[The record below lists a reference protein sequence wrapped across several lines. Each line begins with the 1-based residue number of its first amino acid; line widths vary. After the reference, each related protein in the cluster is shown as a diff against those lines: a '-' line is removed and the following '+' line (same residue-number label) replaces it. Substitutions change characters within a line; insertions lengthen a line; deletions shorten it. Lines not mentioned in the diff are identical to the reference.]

1 MKKLLWVLILLL
13 LPLTALAEDAESRR
27 DGAFFYQIADGEAI
41 LTGCDWDAMQA
52 DSLYM
57 FAEPPVSLEIPATLG
72 GYPVTSIGGGVF
84 CSLDGCPVDAPF
96 EVVLPEGLRTLDA
109 YTFTECFYATKITLP
124 ASLEI
129 IPEGCFDRVPA
140 EIDFPNGNPRY
151 SCENGFLINNTTQT
165 LLYTAP
171 SSHGIALPAV
181 RRLGDWS
188 LSNYYLWYDDY
199 DPVLPDTLESVGSY
213 VFYDCGVTRV
223 TFPDGITELSPFTFS
238 CTALQEVHLP
248 ASLREI
254 PDYCFWD
261 CHLTALTIPDGVTRI
276 GAHAVDWFTGEIIG
290 AVTLPASVEFVG
302 YRAFPDEC
310 DVTAL
315 NPQVHFETATEYA
328 ERIPEYD
335 WYGDEAAD
343 VLYSD
348 GLFDY
353 ELSSRGAV
361 LLDCSRFLN
370 QPEVPD
376 VLEIPAELGG
386 YPVTSIGG
394 WVFCSLDGCP
404 LDAPFEI
411 VLPEGLRALD
421 ADTFSDCFYAANV
434 TLPASLEIIPEGCF
448 GRIPAE
454 IDFPNGNPRYSCENG
469 FLIDNTTQ
477 TLLYT
482 APSSHGTALPAVRR
496 LGDWS
501 LANWLW
507 YDDDDPVLPDTLES
521 VGSHIFYDCC
531 VTRVTFP
538 DGVTELSPYTFHS
551 TDLQEVHLPASLRE
565 IPDFCFWNCQLTAL
579 TIPDGVTHIGAQ
591 AFNGFTGEIIQAVTL
606 PASVEFVGYRAF
618 PDECDVTALNP
629 QVHFETATEYA
640 ERIPEYDWYGDE
652 AADVLYS
659 DGLFDYELSSR
670 GAVLLDCSRF
680 FNQPEVPDVLEIPS
694 ELGGTP
700 VVAIAANALNTS
712 ESCADS
718 LLFGIVLP
726 EGVQRVEADAFQ
738 CCHAATQISFPSTLT
753 MLAEGSF
760 FHVYAE
766 IDFPNGNP
774 RYSCENGFLIDRD
787 TQTLLYAAPS
797 SQGQPIPAVRRL
809 GDSALDNWKPAGNEI
824 RLPDTLESIGP
835 YALDG
840 QYTGDFSPLAALIL
854 PDGVRELSDCSIYGC
869 WEIQL
874 LRFPATLTEIPAY
887 CVANC
892 GLGAVEIP
900 EGVTRIGEFAF
911 YYYDWEQTELSAVT
925 LPASVEFV
933 GFRAFPDECEITA
946 LNPDTHFET
955 EEEINQRNPD
965 WAYRIP

>member
-13 LPLTALAEDAESRR
+13 LPLTVLAEDAESHR

-72 GYPVTSIGGGVF
+72 GYPVTSIGGWVF
-84 CSLDGCPVDAPF
+84 CSLDGSPVDAPF
-96 EVVLPEGLRTLDA
+96 EVVLPEGLRALDA
-109 YTFTECFYATKITLP
+109 DAFADCYYAAKVTLP
-124 ASLEI
+124 ATLEI
-129 IPEGCFDRVPA
+129 IPEDCFDRISA
-140 EIDFPNGNPRY
+140 EIEFPNGNPRY
-151 SCENGFLINNTTQT
+151 SCENGFLIDRDTQT

-171 SSHGIALPAV
+171 SSHGNPLPAV
-181 RRLGDWS
+181 RRLGDCS
-188 LSNYYLWYDDY
+188 LMNWLWDDDD

-213 VFYDCGVTRV
+213 IFYDCGVTRV
-223 TFPDGITELSPFTFS
+223 TFPDGITELSPYTFY
-238 CTALQEVHLP
+238 CTDLQEVHLP

-254 PDYCFWD
+254 PDYCFWN
-261 CHLTALTIPDGVTRI
+261 CQLIALTIPDGVTRI

-361 LLDCSRFLN
+361 LLDCSRFL
-370 QPEVPD
+370 
-376 VLEIPAELGG
+376 
-386 YPVTSIGG
+386 
-394 WVFCSLDGCP
+394 
-404 LDAPFEI
+404 
-411 VLPEGLRALD
+411 
-421 ADTFSDCFYAANV
+421 
-434 TLPASLEIIPEGCF
+434 
-448 GRIPAE
+448 
-454 IDFPNGNPRYSCENG
+454 
-469 FLIDNTTQ
+469 
-477 TLLYT
+477 
-482 APSSHGTALPAVRR
+482 
-496 LGDWS
+496 
-501 LANWLW
+501 
-507 YDDDDPVLPDTLES
+507 
-521 VGSHIFYDCC
+521 
-531 VTRVTFP
+531 
-538 DGVTELSPYTFHS
+538 
-551 TDLQEVHLPASLRE
+551 
-565 IPDFCFWNCQLTAL
+565 
-579 TIPDGVTHIGAQ
+579 
-591 AFNGFTGEIIQAVTL
+591 
-606 PASVEFVGYRAF
+606 
-618 PDECDVTALNP
+618 
-629 QVHFETATEYA
+629 
-640 ERIPEYDWYGDE
+640 
-652 AADVLYS
+652 
-659 DGLFDYELSSR
+659 
-670 GAVLLDCSRF
+670 
-680 FNQPEVPDVLEIPS
+680 NQPEVPDVLEIPS

-887 CVANC
+887 CVANT

-911 YYYDWEQTELSAVT
+911 YYYDAAQTELSAVT
-925 LPASVEFV
+925 LPASVTFV
-933 GFRAFPDECEITA
+933 GYRAFPDGCEITA

>member
-57 FAEPPVSLEIPATLG
+57 FAEPPVSLEIPTTLG
-72 GYPVTSIGGGVF
+72 GYPVTSIGGWVF

-96 EVVLPEGLRTLDA
+96 EVVLPEGLRALDA
-109 YTFTECFYATKITLP
+109 DTFADCFYAANVTLP
-124 ASLEI
+124 ATLEI
-129 IPEGCFDRVPA
+129 IPEDCFDRISA
-140 EIDFPNGNPRY
+140 EIEFPNGNPRY
-151 SCENGFLINNTTQT
+151 SCENGFLIDRDTQT

-171 SSHGIALPAV
+171 SSHGNPLPAV
-181 RRLGDWS
+181 RRLGDCS
-188 LSNYYLWYDDY
+188 LMNWLWDDDD

-213 VFYDCGVTRV
+213 IFYDCGVTRV
-223 TFPDGITELSPFTFS
+223 TFPDGITELSPYTFY
-238 CTALQEVHLP
+238 CTDLQEVHLP

-254 PDYCFWD
+254 PDYCFWN
-261 CHLTALTIPDGVTRI
+261 CQLIALTIPDGVTRI

-315 NPQVHFETATEYA
+315 NPQVHFETAAEYA

-343 VLYSD
+343 ALYSD

-361 LLDCSRFLN
+361 LLGCSRFLN

-376 VLEIPAELGG
+376 VLEIPATLCG
-386 YPVTSIGG
+386 YPVVGLGAYALCTYDFAGGRDFSI
-394 WVFCSLDGCP
+394 
-404 LDAPFEI
+404 I
-411 VLPEGLRALD
+411 V
-421 ADTFSDCFYAANV
+421 
-434 TLPASLEIIPEGCF
+434 
-448 GRIPAE
+448 
-454 IDFPNGNPRYSCENG
+454 
-469 FLIDNTTQ
+469 
-477 TLLYT
+477 
-482 APSSHGTALPAVRR
+482 
-496 LGDWS
+496 
-501 LANWLW
+501 
-507 YDDDDPVLPDTLES
+507 
-521 VGSHIFYDCC
+521 
-531 VTRVTFP
+531 
-538 DGVTELSPYTFHS
+538 
-551 TDLQEVHLPASLRE
+551 
-565 IPDFCFWNCQLTAL
+565 
-579 TIPDGVTHIGAQ
+579 
-591 AFNGFTGEIIQAVTL
+591 
-606 PASVEFVGYRAF
+606 
-618 PDECDVTALNP
+618 
-629 QVHFETATEYA
+629 
-640 ERIPEYDWYGDE
+640 
-652 AADVLYS
+652 
-659 DGLFDYELSSR
+659 
-670 GAVLLDCSRF
+670 
-680 FNQPEVPDVLEIPS
+680 
-694 ELGGTP
+694 
-700 VVAIAANALNTS
+700 
-712 ESCADS
+712 
-718 LLFGIVLP
+718 P
-726 EGVQRVEADAFQ
+726 EGVRFMTSDAFL
-738 CCHAATQISFPSTLT
+738 CCHAATRISFPSTLDD
-753 MLAEGSF
+753 LPESSF
-760 FHVYAE
+760 YHVSAE

>member
-13 LPLTALAEDAESRR
+13 LPLTALAEDAESHR
-27 DGAFFYQIADGEAI
+27 DGAFFYQIADGEAV

-57 FAEPPVSLEIPATLG
+57 FAEPQVSLEIPATLG
-72 GYPVTSIGGGVF
+72 GYPVTSIGGWVF

-96 EVVLPEGLRTLDA
+96 EVVLPEGLRALDA
-109 YTFTECFYATKITLP
+109 DTFSDCFYAANVTLP

-129 IPEGCFDRVPA
+129 IPEDCFDRISA

-151 SCENGFLINNTTQT
+151 SCENGFLIDNTTQT

-171 SSHGIALPAV
+171 SSHGNPLPAV
-181 RRLGDWS
+181 RRLGDCS
-188 LSNYYLWYDDY
+188 LMNWLWDDDD

-213 VFYDCGVTRV
+213 IFYDCGVTRV
-223 TFPDGITELSPFTFS
+223 TFPDGITELSPYTFY
-238 CTALQEVHLP
+238 CTDLQEVHLP

-254 PDYCFWD
+254 PDYCFWN
-261 CHLTALTIPDGVTRI
+261 CQLIALTIPDGVTRI

-302 YRAFPDEC
+302 YCAFPDEC
-310 DVTAL
+310 DVTVL

-343 VLYSD
+343 ALYSD

-361 LLDCSRFLN
+361 LTDCDWDAMQADSLYMF
-370 QPEVPD
+370 
-376 VLEIPAELGG
+376 AEP
-386 YPVTSIGG
+386 PVS
-394 WVFCSLDGCP
+394 
-404 LDAPFEI
+404 
-411 VLPEGLRALD
+411 
-421 ADTFSDCFYAANV
+421 
-434 TLPASLEIIPEGCF
+434 
-448 GRIPAE
+448 
-454 IDFPNGNPRYSCENG
+454 
-469 FLIDNTTQ
+469 
-477 TLLYT
+477 
-482 APSSHGTALPAVRR
+482 
-496 LGDWS
+496 
-501 LANWLW
+501 
-507 YDDDDPVLPDTLES
+507 
-521 VGSHIFYDCC
+521 
-531 VTRVTFP
+531 
-538 DGVTELSPYTFHS
+538 
-551 TDLQEVHLPASLRE
+551 
-565 IPDFCFWNCQLTAL
+565 
-579 TIPDGVTHIGAQ
+579 
-591 AFNGFTGEIIQAVTL
+591 
-606 PASVEFVGYRAF
+606 
-618 PDECDVTALNP
+618 
-629 QVHFETATEYA
+629 
-640 ERIPEYDWYGDE
+640 
-652 AADVLYS
+652 
-659 DGLFDYELSSR
+659 
-670 GAVLLDCSRF
+670 
-680 FNQPEVPDVLEIPS
+680 LEIPS

-726 EGVQRVEADAFQ
+726 EGVQRVEADAFL
-738 CCHAATQISFPSTLT
+738 CCHAATRISFPSTLDD
-753 MLAEGSF
+753 LPESSF
-760 FHVYAE
+760 YHVSAE

-774 RYSCENGFLIDRD
+774 RYSCENGFLIDHD

-946 LNPDTHFET
+946 LNPDAHFET

>member
-315 NPQVHFETATEYA
+315 NPQVHFETAAEYA

-343 VLYSD
+343 
-348 GLFDY
+348 
-353 ELSSRGAV
+353 A
-361 LLDCSRFLN
+361 
-370 QPEVPD
+370 
-376 VLEIPAELGG
+376 
-386 YPVTSIGG
+386 
-394 WVFCSLDGCP
+394 
-404 LDAPFEI
+404 
-411 VLPEGLRALD
+411 
-421 ADTFSDCFYAANV
+421 
-434 TLPASLEIIPEGCF
+434 
-448 GRIPAE
+448 
-454 IDFPNGNPRYSCENG
+454 
-469 FLIDNTTQ
+469 
-477 TLLYT
+477 
-482 APSSHGTALPAVRR
+482 
-496 LGDWS
+496 
-501 LANWLW
+501 
-507 YDDDDPVLPDTLES
+507 
-521 VGSHIFYDCC
+521 
-531 VTRVTFP
+531 
-538 DGVTELSPYTFHS
+538 
-551 TDLQEVHLPASLRE
+551 
-565 IPDFCFWNCQLTAL
+565 
-579 TIPDGVTHIGAQ
+579 
-591 AFNGFTGEIIQAVTL
+591 
-606 PASVEFVGYRAF
+606 
-618 PDECDVTALNP
+618 
-629 QVHFETATEYA
+629 
-640 ERIPEYDWYGDE
+640 
-652 AADVLYS
+652 LYS

-680 FNQPEVPDVLEIPS
+680 FNQPEVPDVLEIPAK
-694 ELGGTP
+694 LGGYP
-700 VVAIAANALNTS
+700 VVGLGAYALCTYDF
-712 ESCADS
+712 ADVRDFS
-718 LLFGIVLP
+718 IIVP
-726 EGVQRVEADAFQ
+726 EGVRFMTSDAFL
-738 CCHAATQISFPSTLT
+738 CCHDATRISFPSTLDD
-753 MLAEGSF
+753 LPEGSF
-760 FHVYAE
+760 YHVSAE

>member
-27 DGAFFYQIADGEAI
+27 DGAFFYQIADGEAV

-72 GYPVTSIGGGVF
+72 GYPVTAIGGWLF
-84 CSLDGCPVDAPF
+84 SSLDVCPVDVPF
-96 EVVLPEGLRTLDA
+96 EVVLPEGLRALDA
-109 YTFTECFYATKITLP
+109 DTFAECFYAVKVTLP
-124 ASLEI
+124 ATLEI
-129 IPEGCFDRVPA
+129 IPEGCFNLIEA
-140 EIDFPNGNPRY
+140 EIDFPNSNPRY
-151 SCENGFLINNTTQT
+151 SCENGFLIDRDTQT

-171 SSHGIALPAV
+171 SSHGNPLPAV
-181 RRLGDWS
+181 RRLGDCS
-188 LSNYYLWYDDY
+188 LMNWLWDDDD

-213 VFYDCGVTRV
+213 IFYDCGVTRV
-223 TFPDGITELSPFTFS
+223 TFPDGITELSPYTFY
-238 CTALQEVHLP
+238 CTDLQEVHLP

-254 PDYCFWD
+254 PDYCFWN
-261 CHLTALTIPDGVTRI
+261 CQLTALTIPDGVTRI

-315 NPQVHFETATEYA
+315 NPQVHFETAAEYA

-335 WYGDEAAD
+335 WYGGEAAD

-361 LLDCSRFLN
+361 LLGCSRFLN

-376 VLEIPAELGG
+376 VLEIPA
-386 YPVTSIGG
+386 
-394 WVFCSLDGCP
+394 
-404 LDAPFEI
+404 
-411 VLPEGLRALD
+411 
-421 ADTFSDCFYAANV
+421 
-434 TLPASLEIIPEGCF
+434 
-448 GRIPAE
+448 
-454 IDFPNGNPRYSCENG
+454 
-469 FLIDNTTQ
+469 
-477 TLLYT
+477 
-482 APSSHGTALPAVRR
+482 
-496 LGDWS
+496 
-501 LANWLW
+501 
-507 YDDDDPVLPDTLES
+507 
-521 VGSHIFYDCC
+521 
-531 VTRVTFP
+531 
-538 DGVTELSPYTFHS
+538 
-551 TDLQEVHLPASLRE
+551 
-565 IPDFCFWNCQLTAL
+565 
-579 TIPDGVTHIGAQ
+579 
-591 AFNGFTGEIIQAVTL
+591 
-606 PASVEFVGYRAF
+606 
-618 PDECDVTALNP
+618 
-629 QVHFETATEYA
+629 
-640 ERIPEYDWYGDE
+640 
-652 AADVLYS
+652 
-659 DGLFDYELSSR
+659 
-670 GAVLLDCSRF
+670 
-680 FNQPEVPDVLEIPS
+680 

>member
-13 LPLTALAEDAESRR
+13 LPLTVLAEDAESRR

-57 FAEPPVSLEIPATLG
+57 FAEPSVSLEIPATLG
-72 GYPVTSIGGGVF
+72 GYPVTSIGGWVF
-84 CSLDGCPVDAPF
+84 CSLDGSPVDAPF
-96 EVVLPEGLRTLDA
+96 EVVLPEGLRALDA
-109 YTFTECFYATKITLP
+109 DAFADCYYAAKVTLP
-124 ASLEI
+124 ATLEI
-129 IPEGCFDRVPA
+129 IPEDCFDRISA

-151 SCENGFLINNTTQT
+151 SCENGFLIDNTTQT

-171 SSHGIALPAV
+171 SSHGNPLPAV
-181 RRLGDWS
+181 RRLGDCS
-188 LSNYYLWYDDY
+188 LMNWLWDDDD

-213 VFYDCGVTRV
+213 IFYDCGVTRV
-223 TFPDGITELSPFTFS
+223 TFPDGITELSPYTFY
-238 CTALQEVHLP
+238 CTDLQEVHLP

-254 PDYCFWD
+254 PDYCFWN
-261 CHLTALTIPDGVTRI
+261 CQLIALTIPDGVTRI

-335 WYGDEAAD
+335 WYGGEAAD

-348 GLFDY
+348 GLFDC

-361 LLDCSRFLN
+361 LLGCSRFLN

-376 VLEIPAELGG
+376 VLEIPA
-386 YPVTSIGG
+386 
-394 WVFCSLDGCP
+394 
-404 LDAPFEI
+404 
-411 VLPEGLRALD
+411 
-421 ADTFSDCFYAANV
+421 
-434 TLPASLEIIPEGCF
+434 
-448 GRIPAE
+448 
-454 IDFPNGNPRYSCENG
+454 
-469 FLIDNTTQ
+469 
-477 TLLYT
+477 
-482 APSSHGTALPAVRR
+482 
-496 LGDWS
+496 
-501 LANWLW
+501 
-507 YDDDDPVLPDTLES
+507 
-521 VGSHIFYDCC
+521 
-531 VTRVTFP
+531 
-538 DGVTELSPYTFHS
+538 
-551 TDLQEVHLPASLRE
+551 
-565 IPDFCFWNCQLTAL
+565 
-579 TIPDGVTHIGAQ
+579 
-591 AFNGFTGEIIQAVTL
+591 
-606 PASVEFVGYRAF
+606 
-618 PDECDVTALNP
+618 
-629 QVHFETATEYA
+629 
-640 ERIPEYDWYGDE
+640 
-652 AADVLYS
+652 
-659 DGLFDYELSSR
+659 
-670 GAVLLDCSRF
+670 
-680 FNQPEVPDVLEIPS
+680 

-726 EGVQRVEADAFQ
+726 EGVQRVEAGAFQ

-946 LNPDTHFET
+946 LTPDTHFET

>member
-72 GYPVTSIGGGVF
+72 GYPVTSIGGWVF

-96 EVVLPEGLRTLDA
+96 EVVLPEGLRALDA
-109 YTFTECFYATKITLP
+109 DTFADCFYAANVTLP
-124 ASLEI
+124 ATLEI
-129 IPEGCFDRVPA
+129 IPEDCFDRISA
-140 EIDFPNGNPRY
+140 EIEFPNGNPRY
-151 SCENGFLINNTTQT
+151 SCENGFLIDNTTQT

-171 SSHGIALPAV
+171 SSHGNPLPAV
-181 RRLGDWS
+181 RRLGDCS
-188 LSNYYLWYDDY
+188 LANWLWDDDD

-213 VFYDCGVTRV
+213 IFYDCGVTRV
-223 TFPDGITELSPFTFS
+223 TFPDGITELSPYTFY
-238 CTALQEVHLP
+238 CTDLQEVHLP

-254 PDYCFWD
+254 PDYCFWN
-261 CHLTALTIPDGVTRI
+261 CQLIALTIPDGVTRI

-335 WYGDEAAD
+335 WYGGEAAD

-361 LLDCSRFLN
+361 LLGCSRFLN

-386 YPVTSIGG
+386 YPVVGLGAYALCTYDFAGGRDFSI
-394 WVFCSLDGCP
+394 
-404 LDAPFEI
+404 I
-411 VLPEGLRALD
+411 V
-421 ADTFSDCFYAANV
+421 
-434 TLPASLEIIPEGCF
+434 
-448 GRIPAE
+448 
-454 IDFPNGNPRYSCENG
+454 
-469 FLIDNTTQ
+469 
-477 TLLYT
+477 
-482 APSSHGTALPAVRR
+482 
-496 LGDWS
+496 
-501 LANWLW
+501 
-507 YDDDDPVLPDTLES
+507 
-521 VGSHIFYDCC
+521 
-531 VTRVTFP
+531 
-538 DGVTELSPYTFHS
+538 
-551 TDLQEVHLPASLRE
+551 
-565 IPDFCFWNCQLTAL
+565 
-579 TIPDGVTHIGAQ
+579 
-591 AFNGFTGEIIQAVTL
+591 
-606 PASVEFVGYRAF
+606 
-618 PDECDVTALNP
+618 
-629 QVHFETATEYA
+629 
-640 ERIPEYDWYGDE
+640 
-652 AADVLYS
+652 
-659 DGLFDYELSSR
+659 
-670 GAVLLDCSRF
+670 
-680 FNQPEVPDVLEIPS
+680 
-694 ELGGTP
+694 
-700 VVAIAANALNTS
+700 
-712 ESCADS
+712 
-718 LLFGIVLP
+718 P
-726 EGVQRVEADAFQ
+726 EGVRFMTSDAFL
-738 CCHAATQISFPSTLT
+738 CCHAATRISFPSTLDD
-753 MLAEGSF
+753 LPESSF
-760 FHVYAE
+760 YHVSAE

-824 RLPDTLESIGP
+824 RLPDTLESIVP

>member
-27 DGAFFYQIADGEAI
+27 DGAFFYQIADGEAV

-72 GYPVTSIGGGVF
+72 GYPVTAIGGWLF
-84 CSLDGCPVDAPF
+84 SSLDVCPVDVPF
-96 EVVLPEGLRTLDA
+96 EVVLPEGLRALDA
-109 YTFTECFYATKITLP
+109 DTFAECFYAVKVTLP
-124 ASLEI
+124 ATLEI
-129 IPEGCFDRVPA
+129 IPEGCFNLIEA
-140 EIDFPNGNPRY
+140 EIDFPNSNPRY
-151 SCENGFLINNTTQT
+151 SCENGFLIDRDTQT

-171 SSHGIALPAV
+171 SSHGNPLPAV
-181 RRLGDWS
+181 RRLGDCS
-188 LSNYYLWYDDY
+188 LMNWLWDDDD

-213 VFYDCGVTRV
+213 IFYDCGVTRV
-223 TFPDGITELSPFTFS
+223 TFPDGITELSPYTFY
-238 CTALQEVHLP
+238 CTDLQEVHLP

-254 PDYCFWD
+254 PDYCFWN
-261 CHLTALTIPDGVTRI
+261 CQLTALTIPDGVTRI

-343 VLYSD
+343 ALYSD

-361 LLDCSRFLN
+361 LLGCSRFLN

-376 VLEIPAELGG
+376 VLEIPATLGG
-386 YPVTSIGG
+386 YPVVGLGAYALCTYDFAGGRDFSI
-394 WVFCSLDGCP
+394 
-404 LDAPFEI
+404 I
-411 VLPEGLRALD
+411 V
-421 ADTFSDCFYAANV
+421 
-434 TLPASLEIIPEGCF
+434 
-448 GRIPAE
+448 
-454 IDFPNGNPRYSCENG
+454 
-469 FLIDNTTQ
+469 
-477 TLLYT
+477 
-482 APSSHGTALPAVRR
+482 
-496 LGDWS
+496 
-501 LANWLW
+501 
-507 YDDDDPVLPDTLES
+507 
-521 VGSHIFYDCC
+521 
-531 VTRVTFP
+531 
-538 DGVTELSPYTFHS
+538 
-551 TDLQEVHLPASLRE
+551 
-565 IPDFCFWNCQLTAL
+565 
-579 TIPDGVTHIGAQ
+579 
-591 AFNGFTGEIIQAVTL
+591 
-606 PASVEFVGYRAF
+606 
-618 PDECDVTALNP
+618 
-629 QVHFETATEYA
+629 
-640 ERIPEYDWYGDE
+640 
-652 AADVLYS
+652 
-659 DGLFDYELSSR
+659 
-670 GAVLLDCSRF
+670 
-680 FNQPEVPDVLEIPS
+680 
-694 ELGGTP
+694 
-700 VVAIAANALNTS
+700 
-712 ESCADS
+712 
-718 LLFGIVLP
+718 P
-726 EGVQRVEADAFQ
+726 EGVRFMTSDAFL
-738 CCHAATQISFPSTLT
+738 CCHAATRISFPSTLDD
-753 MLAEGSF
+753 LPESSF
-760 FHVYAE
+760 YHVSAE

>member
-27 DGAFFYQIADGEAI
+27 DGAFFYQIADGEAV

-72 GYPVTSIGGGVF
+72 GYPVTAIGGWLF
-84 CSLDGCPVDAPF
+84 SSLDVCPVDVPF
-96 EVVLPEGLRTLDA
+96 EVVLPEGLRALDA
-109 YTFTECFYATKITLP
+109 DTFAECFYAVKVTLP
-124 ASLEI
+124 ATLEI
-129 IPEGCFDRVPA
+129 IPEGCFNLIEA
-140 EIDFPNGNPRY
+140 EIDFPNSNPRY
-151 SCENGFLINNTTQT
+151 SCENGFLIDRDTQT

-171 SSHGIALPAV
+171 SSHGNPLPAV
-181 RRLGDWS
+181 RRLGDCS
-188 LSNYYLWYDDY
+188 LMNWLWDDDD

-213 VFYDCGVTRV
+213 IFYDCGVTRV
-223 TFPDGITELSPFTFS
+223 TFPDGITELSPYTFY
-238 CTALQEVHLP
+238 CTDLQEVHLP

-254 PDYCFWD
+254 PDYCFWN
-261 CHLTALTIPDGVTRI
+261 CQLTALTIPDGVTRI

-315 NPQVHFETATEYA
+315 NPQVHFETAAEYA

-361 LLDCSRFLN
+361 LLGCSRFLN

-376 VLEIPAELGG
+376 VLEIPA
-386 YPVTSIGG
+386 
-394 WVFCSLDGCP
+394 
-404 LDAPFEI
+404 
-411 VLPEGLRALD
+411 
-421 ADTFSDCFYAANV
+421 
-434 TLPASLEIIPEGCF
+434 
-448 GRIPAE
+448 
-454 IDFPNGNPRYSCENG
+454 
-469 FLIDNTTQ
+469 
-477 TLLYT
+477 
-482 APSSHGTALPAVRR
+482 
-496 LGDWS
+496 
-501 LANWLW
+501 
-507 YDDDDPVLPDTLES
+507 
-521 VGSHIFYDCC
+521 
-531 VTRVTFP
+531 
-538 DGVTELSPYTFHS
+538 
-551 TDLQEVHLPASLRE
+551 
-565 IPDFCFWNCQLTAL
+565 
-579 TIPDGVTHIGAQ
+579 
-591 AFNGFTGEIIQAVTL
+591 
-606 PASVEFVGYRAF
+606 
-618 PDECDVTALNP
+618 
-629 QVHFETATEYA
+629 
-640 ERIPEYDWYGDE
+640 
-652 AADVLYS
+652 
-659 DGLFDYELSSR
+659 
-670 GAVLLDCSRF
+670 
-680 FNQPEVPDVLEIPS
+680 

-774 RYSCENGFLIDRD
+774 RYSCENAFLIDRD

>member
-13 LPLTALAEDAESRR
+13 LPLTAWAEDAEIHR

-57 FAEPPVSLEIPATLG
+57 FAEPPVSLEIPAT
-72 GYPVTSIGGGVF
+72 
-84 CSLDGCPVDAPF
+84 
-96 EVVLPEGLRTLDA
+96 
-109 YTFTECFYATKITLP
+109 
-124 ASLEI
+124 
-129 IPEGCFDRVPA
+129 
-140 EIDFPNGNPRY
+140 
-151 SCENGFLINNTTQT
+151 
-165 LLYTAP
+165 
-171 SSHGIALPAV
+171 
-181 RRLGDWS
+181 
-188 LSNYYLWYDDY
+188 
-199 DPVLPDTLESVGSY
+199 
-213 VFYDCGVTRV
+213 
-223 TFPDGITELSPFTFS
+223 
-238 CTALQEVHLP
+238 
-248 ASLREI
+248 
-254 PDYCFWD
+254 
-261 CHLTALTIPDGVTRI
+261 
-276 GAHAVDWFTGEIIG
+276 
-290 AVTLPASVEFVG
+290 
-302 YRAFPDEC
+302 
-310 DVTAL
+310 
-315 NPQVHFETATEYA
+315 
-328 ERIPEYD
+328 
-335 WYGDEAAD
+335 
-343 VLYSD
+343 
-348 GLFDY
+348 
-353 ELSSRGAV
+353 
-361 LLDCSRFLN
+361 
-370 QPEVPD
+370 
-376 VLEIPAELGG
+376 LGG

-531 VTRVTFP
+531 VTCVTFP

-680 FNQPEVPDVLEIPS
+680 LNQPEVPDVLEIPS

-726 EGVQRVEADAFQ
+726 EGVQRVEADAFL
-738 CCHAATQISFPSTLT
+738 CCHAATRISFPSTLDD
-753 MLAEGSF
+753 LPESSF
-760 FHVYAE
+760 YHVSAE

-809 GDSALDNWKPAGNEI
+809 GASALDNWKPAGNEI

>member
-13 LPLTALAEDAESRR
+13 LPLTALAEDAESHR
-27 DGAFFYQIADGEAI
+27 DGAFFYQIADGEAV

-72 GYPVTSIGGGVF
+72 GYPVTSIGGWVF

-151 SCENGFLINNTTQT
+151 SCENGFLIDNTTQT

-276 GAHAVDWFTGEIIG
+276 GAHAFYGFTGEIIG

-315 NPQVHFETATEYA
+315 NPQVHFETAAEYA
-328 ERIPEYD
+328 
-335 WYGDEAAD
+335 
-343 VLYSD
+343 LYSD

-376 VLEIPAELGG
+376 VLEIPSELGG
-386 YPVTSIGG
+386 YPVVGLGAYALCTYDFAGGRDFSI
-394 WVFCSLDGCP
+394 
-404 LDAPFEI
+404 I
-411 VLPEGLRALD
+411 V
-421 ADTFSDCFYAANV
+421 
-434 TLPASLEIIPEGCF
+434 
-448 GRIPAE
+448 
-454 IDFPNGNPRYSCENG
+454 
-469 FLIDNTTQ
+469 
-477 TLLYT
+477 
-482 APSSHGTALPAVRR
+482 
-496 LGDWS
+496 
-501 LANWLW
+501 
-507 YDDDDPVLPDTLES
+507 
-521 VGSHIFYDCC
+521 
-531 VTRVTFP
+531 
-538 DGVTELSPYTFHS
+538 
-551 TDLQEVHLPASLRE
+551 
-565 IPDFCFWNCQLTAL
+565 
-579 TIPDGVTHIGAQ
+579 
-591 AFNGFTGEIIQAVTL
+591 
-606 PASVEFVGYRAF
+606 
-618 PDECDVTALNP
+618 
-629 QVHFETATEYA
+629 
-640 ERIPEYDWYGDE
+640 
-652 AADVLYS
+652 
-659 DGLFDYELSSR
+659 
-670 GAVLLDCSRF
+670 
-680 FNQPEVPDVLEIPS
+680 
-694 ELGGTP
+694 
-700 VVAIAANALNTS
+700 
-712 ESCADS
+712 
-718 LLFGIVLP
+718 P
-726 EGVQRVEADAFQ
+726 EGVRFMTSDAFL
-738 CCHAATQISFPSTLT
+738 CCHAATRISFPSTLDD
-753 MLAEGSF
+753 LPESSF
-760 FHVYAE
+760 YHVSAE

>member
-57 FAEPPVSLEIPATLG
+57 FAEPSVSLEIPATLG
-72 GYPVTSIGGGVF
+72 GYPVTSIGGWVF

-96 EVVLPEGLRTLDA
+96 EVVLPEGLRALDA
-109 YTFTECFYATKITLP
+109 DAFADCYYAAKVTLP
-124 ASLEI
+124 ATLEI
-129 IPEGCFDRVPA
+129 IPEDCFDRISA

-151 SCENGFLINNTTQT
+151 SCENGFLIDNTTQT

-171 SSHGIALPAV
+171 SSHGNPLPAV
-181 RRLGDWS
+181 RRLGDCS
-188 LSNYYLWYDDY
+188 LMNWLWDDDD

-213 VFYDCGVTRV
+213 IFYDCGVTRV
-223 TFPDGITELSPFTFS
+223 TFPDGITELSPYTFY
-238 CTALQEVHLP
+238 CTDLQEVHLP

-254 PDYCFWD
+254 PDYCFWN
-261 CHLTALTIPDGVTRI
+261 CQLIALTIPDGVTRI

-335 WYGDEAAD
+335 WYGGEAAD

-361 LLDCSRFLN
+361 LLGCSRFLN

-386 YPVTSIGG
+386 YPVVGLGAYALCTYDFAGGRDFSI
-394 WVFCSLDGCP
+394 
-404 LDAPFEI
+404 I
-411 VLPEGLRALD
+411 V
-421 ADTFSDCFYAANV
+421 
-434 TLPASLEIIPEGCF
+434 
-448 GRIPAE
+448 
-454 IDFPNGNPRYSCENG
+454 
-469 FLIDNTTQ
+469 
-477 TLLYT
+477 
-482 APSSHGTALPAVRR
+482 
-496 LGDWS
+496 
-501 LANWLW
+501 
-507 YDDDDPVLPDTLES
+507 
-521 VGSHIFYDCC
+521 
-531 VTRVTFP
+531 
-538 DGVTELSPYTFHS
+538 
-551 TDLQEVHLPASLRE
+551 
-565 IPDFCFWNCQLTAL
+565 
-579 TIPDGVTHIGAQ
+579 
-591 AFNGFTGEIIQAVTL
+591 
-606 PASVEFVGYRAF
+606 
-618 PDECDVTALNP
+618 
-629 QVHFETATEYA
+629 
-640 ERIPEYDWYGDE
+640 
-652 AADVLYS
+652 
-659 DGLFDYELSSR
+659 
-670 GAVLLDCSRF
+670 
-680 FNQPEVPDVLEIPS
+680 
-694 ELGGTP
+694 
-700 VVAIAANALNTS
+700 
-712 ESCADS
+712 
-718 LLFGIVLP
+718 P
-726 EGVQRVEADAFQ
+726 EGVRFMTSDAFL
-738 CCHAATQISFPSTLT
+738 CCHAATRISFPSTLDD
-753 MLAEGSF
+753 LPESSF
-760 FHVYAE
+760 YHVSAE

>member
-13 LPLTALAEDAESRR
+13 LPLTALAEDAEIHR
-27 DGAFFYQIADGEAI
+27 DGVFFYQIADGEAT

-57 FAEPPVSLEIPATLG
+57 FAEPQVSLEIPATLG
-72 GYPVTSIGGGVF
+72 GYPVTAIGGWLF
-84 CSLDGCPVDAPF
+84 SSLDVCPVDVPF
-96 EVVLPEGLRTLDA
+96 EVVLPEGLRALDA
-109 YTFTECFYATKITLP
+109 DTFAECFYAVKVTLP
-124 ASLEI
+124 ATLEI
-129 IPEGCFDRVPA
+129 IPEGCFNLIEA
-140 EIDFPNGNPRY
+140 EIDFPNGNPHY
-151 SCENGFLINNTTQT
+151 SCENGFLIDNTTQT

-171 SSHGIALPAV
+171 SSHGNPLPAV
-181 RRLGDWS
+181 RRLGDCS
-188 LSNYYLWYDDY
+188 LMNWLWDDDD

-213 VFYDCGVTRV
+213 IFYDCGVTRV
-223 TFPDGITELSPFTFS
+223 TFPDGITELSPYTFY
-238 CTALQEVHLP
+238 CTDLQEVHLP

-254 PDYCFWD
+254 PDYCFWN
-261 CHLTALTIPDGVTRI
+261 CQLIALTIPDGVTRI

-335 WYGDEAAD
+335 WYGGEAAD

-361 LLDCSRFLN
+361 LLDCSRFL
-370 QPEVPD
+370 
-376 VLEIPAELGG
+376 
-386 YPVTSIGG
+386 
-394 WVFCSLDGCP
+394 
-404 LDAPFEI
+404 
-411 VLPEGLRALD
+411 
-421 ADTFSDCFYAANV
+421 
-434 TLPASLEIIPEGCF
+434 
-448 GRIPAE
+448 
-454 IDFPNGNPRYSCENG
+454 
-469 FLIDNTTQ
+469 
-477 TLLYT
+477 
-482 APSSHGTALPAVRR
+482 
-496 LGDWS
+496 
-501 LANWLW
+501 
-507 YDDDDPVLPDTLES
+507 
-521 VGSHIFYDCC
+521 
-531 VTRVTFP
+531 
-538 DGVTELSPYTFHS
+538 
-551 TDLQEVHLPASLRE
+551 
-565 IPDFCFWNCQLTAL
+565 
-579 TIPDGVTHIGAQ
+579 
-591 AFNGFTGEIIQAVTL
+591 
-606 PASVEFVGYRAF
+606 
-618 PDECDVTALNP
+618 
-629 QVHFETATEYA
+629 
-640 ERIPEYDWYGDE
+640 
-652 AADVLYS
+652 
-659 DGLFDYELSSR
+659 
-670 GAVLLDCSRF
+670 
-680 FNQPEVPDVLEIPS
+680 NQPEVPDVLEIPS

-726 EGVQRVEADAFQ
+726 EGVQRVEAGAFQ

>member
-13 LPLTALAEDAESRR
+13 LPLTAWAEDAEMHR
-27 DGAFFYQIADGEAI
+27 DGAFFYQIADGEAV
-41 LTGCDWDAMQA
+41 LTGCDWDMMQA

-72 GYPVTSIGGGVF
+72 GYPVT
-84 CSLDGCPVDAPF
+84 A
-96 EVVLPEGLRTLDA
+96 
-109 YTFTECFYATKITLP
+109 
-124 ASLEI
+124 
-129 IPEGCFDRVPA
+129 
-140 EIDFPNGNPRY
+140 
-151 SCENGFLINNTTQT
+151 
-165 LLYTAP
+165 
-171 SSHGIALPAV
+171 
-181 RRLGDWS
+181 
-188 LSNYYLWYDDY
+188 
-199 DPVLPDTLESVGSY
+199 
-213 VFYDCGVTRV
+213 
-223 TFPDGITELSPFTFS
+223 
-238 CTALQEVHLP
+238 
-248 ASLREI
+248 
-254 PDYCFWD
+254 
-261 CHLTALTIPDGVTRI
+261 
-276 GAHAVDWFTGEIIG
+276 
-290 AVTLPASVEFVG
+290 
-302 YRAFPDEC
+302 
-310 DVTAL
+310 
-315 NPQVHFETATEYA
+315 
-328 ERIPEYD
+328 
-335 WYGDEAAD
+335 
-343 VLYSD
+343 
-348 GLFDY
+348 
-353 ELSSRGAV
+353 
-361 LLDCSRFLN
+361 
-370 QPEVPD
+370 
-376 VLEIPAELGG
+376 
-386 YPVTSIGG
+386 IGG
-394 WVFCSLDGCP
+394 WVFSSLDGCP

-565 IPDFCFWNCQLTAL
+565 IPDCCFWNCQLTAL
-579 TIPDGVTHIGAQ
+579 TIPDGVTRIGAH
-591 AFNGFTGEIIQAVTL
+591 AFDGFTGEIIGAVTL

-629 QVHFETATEYA
+629 QVHFETAAEYS
-640 ERIPEYDWYGDE
+640 
-652 AADVLYS
+652 LYS

-680 FNQPEVPDVLEIPS
+680 LNQPEVPDVLEIPAK
-694 ELGGTP
+694 LGGYP
-700 VVAIAANALNTS
+700 VVGLGAYALCTYDF
-712 ESCADS
+712 ADVGDFS
-718 LLFGIVLP
+718 IIVP
-726 EGVQRVEADAFQ
+726 EGVRFMTSDAFL
-738 CCHAATQISFPSTLT
+738 CCHAATRISFPSTLNN
-753 MLAEGSF
+753 LPESSF
-760 FHVYAE
+760 YHVSAE

-774 RYSCENGFLIDRD
+774 RYSCENGFLTDRD

-824 RLPDTLESIGP
+824 RLPDTLESIGS

-854 PDGVRELSDCSIYGC
+854 PDGVRELSDCSIYAC

>member
-13 LPLTALAEDAESRR
+13 FPLTALAEDAESRR
-27 DGAFFYQIADGEAI
+27 DGAFFYQIADGEAV

-72 GYPVTSIGGGVF
+72 GYPVTSIGGWVF
-84 CSLDGCPVDAPF
+84 CSLDGSPVDAPF
-96 EVVLPEGLRTLDA
+96 EVVLPEGLRALDA
-109 YTFTECFYATKITLP
+109 DAFADCYYAAKVTLP
-124 ASLEI
+124 ATLEI
-129 IPEGCFDRVPA
+129 IPEDCFDRISA

-151 SCENGFLINNTTQT
+151 SCENGFLIDNTTQT

-171 SSHGIALPAV
+171 SSHGNPLPAV
-181 RRLGDWS
+181 RRLGDCS
-188 LSNYYLWYDDY
+188 LMNWLWDDDD

-213 VFYDCGVTRV
+213 IFYDCGVTRV
-223 TFPDGITELSPFTFS
+223 TFPDGITELSPYTFY
-238 CTALQEVHLP
+238 CTDLQEVHLP

-254 PDYCFWD
+254 PDYCFWN
-261 CHLTALTIPDGVTRI
+261 CQLIALTIPDGVTRI

-335 WYGDEAAD
+335 WYGGEAAD

-361 LLDCSRFLN
+361 LLGCSRFLN

-376 VLEIPAELGG
+376 VLEIPATLGG
-386 YPVTSIGG
+386 YPVVGLGAYALCTYDFAGGRDFSI
-394 WVFCSLDGCP
+394 
-404 LDAPFEI
+404 I
-411 VLPEGLRALD
+411 V
-421 ADTFSDCFYAANV
+421 
-434 TLPASLEIIPEGCF
+434 
-448 GRIPAE
+448 
-454 IDFPNGNPRYSCENG
+454 
-469 FLIDNTTQ
+469 
-477 TLLYT
+477 
-482 APSSHGTALPAVRR
+482 
-496 LGDWS
+496 
-501 LANWLW
+501 
-507 YDDDDPVLPDTLES
+507 
-521 VGSHIFYDCC
+521 
-531 VTRVTFP
+531 
-538 DGVTELSPYTFHS
+538 
-551 TDLQEVHLPASLRE
+551 
-565 IPDFCFWNCQLTAL
+565 
-579 TIPDGVTHIGAQ
+579 
-591 AFNGFTGEIIQAVTL
+591 
-606 PASVEFVGYRAF
+606 
-618 PDECDVTALNP
+618 
-629 QVHFETATEYA
+629 
-640 ERIPEYDWYGDE
+640 
-652 AADVLYS
+652 
-659 DGLFDYELSSR
+659 
-670 GAVLLDCSRF
+670 
-680 FNQPEVPDVLEIPS
+680 
-694 ELGGTP
+694 
-700 VVAIAANALNTS
+700 
-712 ESCADS
+712 
-718 LLFGIVLP
+718 P
-726 EGVQRVEADAFQ
+726 EGVRFMTSDAFL
-738 CCHAATQISFPSTLT
+738 CCHAATRISFPSTLDD
-753 MLAEGSF
+753 LPESSF
-760 FHVYAE
+760 YHVSAE

-946 LNPDTHFET
+946 LTPDTHFET

>member
-27 DGAFFYQIADGEAI
+27 DGAFFYQIADGEAT

-57 FAEPPVSLEIPATLG
+57 FADPPVSLEIPATLG
-72 GYPVTSIGGGVF
+72 GCPVTAIGGWVF

-96 EVVLPEGLRTLDA
+96 EVVLPEGLRALDA
-109 YTFTECFYATKITLP
+109 DTFADCFYAANVTLP
-124 ASLEI
+124 ATLEI
-129 IPEGCFDRVPA
+129 IPEDCFDRISA

-151 SCENGFLINNTTQT
+151 SCENGFLIDNTTQT

-171 SSHGIALPAV
+171 SSHGNPLPAV
-181 RRLGDWS
+181 RRLGDCS
-188 LSNYYLWYDDY
+188 LANWLWDDDD

-213 VFYDCGVTRV
+213 IFYDCGVTRV
-223 TFPDGITELSPFTFS
+223 TFPDGITELSPYTFY
-238 CTALQEVHLP
+238 CTDLQEVHLP

-254 PDYCFWD
+254 PDYCFWN
-261 CHLTALTIPDGVTRI
+261 CQLIALTIPDGVTRI

-335 WYGDEAAD
+335 WYGGEAAD

-348 GLFDY
+348 GLFDC

-361 LLDCSRFLN
+361 LLGCSRFLN

-386 YPVTSIGG
+386 
-394 WVFCSLDGCP
+394 
-404 LDAPFEI
+404 
-411 VLPEGLRALD
+411 
-421 ADTFSDCFYAANV
+421 
-434 TLPASLEIIPEGCF
+434 
-448 GRIPAE
+448 
-454 IDFPNGNPRYSCENG
+454 
-469 FLIDNTTQ
+469 
-477 TLLYT
+477 
-482 APSSHGTALPAVRR
+482 
-496 LGDWS
+496 
-501 LANWLW
+501 
-507 YDDDDPVLPDTLES
+507 
-521 VGSHIFYDCC
+521 
-531 VTRVTFP
+531 
-538 DGVTELSPYTFHS
+538 
-551 TDLQEVHLPASLRE
+551 
-565 IPDFCFWNCQLTAL
+565 
-579 TIPDGVTHIGAQ
+579 
-591 AFNGFTGEIIQAVTL
+591 
-606 PASVEFVGYRAF
+606 
-618 PDECDVTALNP
+618 
-629 QVHFETATEYA
+629 
-640 ERIPEYDWYGDE
+640 
-652 AADVLYS
+652 
-659 DGLFDYELSSR
+659 
-670 GAVLLDCSRF
+670 
-680 FNQPEVPDVLEIPS
+680 
-694 ELGGTP
+694 TP

-712 ESCADS
+712 ESYADS

>member
-41 LTGCDWDAMQA
+41 LTGCDWDSMQA

-72 GYPVTSIGGGVF
+72 GYPVTSIGGWLF
-84 CSLDGCPVDAPF
+84 SSLDVCPVDVPF
-96 EVVLPEGLRTLDA
+96 EVVLPEGLRALDA
-109 YTFTECFYATKITLP
+109 DTFAECFYAVKVTLP
-124 ASLEI
+124 ATLEI
-129 IPEGCFDRVPA
+129 IPEGCFNLIEA
-140 EIDFPNGNPRY
+140 EIDFPNSNPRY
-151 SCENGFLINNTTQT
+151 SCENGFLIDRDTQT

-171 SSHGIALPAV
+171 SSHGNPLPAV
-181 RRLGDWS
+181 RRLGDCS
-188 LSNYYLWYDDY
+188 LMNWLWDDDD

-213 VFYDCGVTRV
+213 IFYDCGVTRV
-223 TFPDGITELSPFTFS
+223 TFPDGITELSPYTFY
-238 CTALQEVHLP
+238 CTDLQEVHLP

-254 PDYCFWD
+254 PDYCFWN
-261 CHLTALTIPDGVTRI
+261 CQLIALTIPDGVTRI

-335 WYGDEAAD
+335 WYGGEAAD

-361 LLDCSRFLN
+361 LLGCSRFLN

-376 VLEIPAELGG
+376 VLEIPA
-386 YPVTSIGG
+386 
-394 WVFCSLDGCP
+394 
-404 LDAPFEI
+404 
-411 VLPEGLRALD
+411 
-421 ADTFSDCFYAANV
+421 
-434 TLPASLEIIPEGCF
+434 
-448 GRIPAE
+448 
-454 IDFPNGNPRYSCENG
+454 
-469 FLIDNTTQ
+469 
-477 TLLYT
+477 
-482 APSSHGTALPAVRR
+482 
-496 LGDWS
+496 
-501 LANWLW
+501 
-507 YDDDDPVLPDTLES
+507 
-521 VGSHIFYDCC
+521 
-531 VTRVTFP
+531 
-538 DGVTELSPYTFHS
+538 
-551 TDLQEVHLPASLRE
+551 
-565 IPDFCFWNCQLTAL
+565 
-579 TIPDGVTHIGAQ
+579 
-591 AFNGFTGEIIQAVTL
+591 
-606 PASVEFVGYRAF
+606 
-618 PDECDVTALNP
+618 
-629 QVHFETATEYA
+629 
-640 ERIPEYDWYGDE
+640 
-652 AADVLYS
+652 
-659 DGLFDYELSSR
+659 
-670 GAVLLDCSRF
+670 
-680 FNQPEVPDVLEIPS
+680 

>member
-13 LPLTALAEDAESRR
+13 LPLTASAEDAESHR
-27 DGAFFYQIADGEAI
+27 DGAFFYQIADSEAT

-72 GYPVTSIGGGVF
+72 GYPVTSIGGWVF

-96 EVVLPEGLRTLDA
+96 EVVLPEGLRALDA
-109 YTFTECFYATKITLP
+109 DAFADCYYAAKVTLP
-124 ASLEI
+124 ATLEI
-129 IPEGCFDRVPA
+129 IPEDCFDRISA

-171 SSHGIALPAV
+171 SSHGNPLPAV
-181 RRLGDWS
+181 RRLGD
-188 LSNYYLWYDDY
+188 
-199 DPVLPDTLESVGSY
+199 
-213 VFYDCGVTRV
+213 
-223 TFPDGITELSPFTFS
+223 
-238 CTALQEVHLP
+238 
-248 ASLREI
+248 
-254 PDYCFWD
+254 
-261 CHLTALTIPDGVTRI
+261 
-276 GAHAVDWFTGEIIG
+276 
-290 AVTLPASVEFVG
+290 
-302 YRAFPDEC
+302 
-310 DVTAL
+310 
-315 NPQVHFETATEYA
+315 
-328 ERIPEYD
+328 
-335 WYGDEAAD
+335 
-343 VLYSD
+343 
-348 GLFDY
+348 
-353 ELSSRGAV
+353 
-361 LLDCSRFLN
+361 
-370 QPEVPD
+370 
-376 VLEIPAELGG
+376 
-386 YPVTSIGG
+386 
-394 WVFCSLDGCP
+394 CSLM
-404 LDAPFEI
+404 
-411 VLPEGLRALD
+411 
-421 ADTFSDCFYAANV
+421 
-434 TLPASLEIIPEGCF
+434 
-448 GRIPAE
+448 
-454 IDFPNGNPRYSCENG
+454 
-469 FLIDNTTQ
+469 
-477 TLLYT
+477 
-482 APSSHGTALPAVRR
+482 
-496 LGDWS
+496 
-501 LANWLW
+501 NWLW
-507 YDDDDPVLPDTLES
+507 DDDDDPVLPDTLES

-629 QVHFETATEYA
+629 QVHFETAAEYA

-652 AADVLYS
+652 AADALYS

>member
-72 GYPVTSIGGGVF
+72 GYPVTSIGGWVF

-96 EVVLPEGLRTLDA
+96 EVVLPEGLRALDA
-109 YTFTECFYATKITLP
+109 DTFADCFYAANVTLP
-124 ASLEI
+124 ATLEI
-129 IPEGCFDRVPA
+129 IPEDCFDRISA
-140 EIDFPNGNPRY
+140 EIEFPNGNPRY
-151 SCENGFLINNTTQT
+151 SCENGFLIDNTTQT

-171 SSHGIALPAV
+171 SSHGNPLPAV
-181 RRLGDWS
+181 RRLGDCS
-188 LSNYYLWYDDY
+188 LANWLWDDDD

-213 VFYDCGVTRV
+213 IFYDCGVTRV
-223 TFPDGITELSPFTFS
+223 TFPDGITELSPYTFY
-238 CTALQEVHLP
+238 CTDLQEVHLP

-254 PDYCFWD
+254 PDYCFWN
-261 CHLTALTIPDGVTRI
+261 CQLIALTIPDGVTRI

-335 WYGDEAAD
+335 WYGGEAAD

-361 LLDCSRFLN
+361 LLGCSRFLN

-376 VLEIPAELGG
+376 VLEIPATLGG
-386 YPVTSIGG
+386 YPVVGLGAYALCTYDFAGGRDFSI
-394 WVFCSLDGCP
+394 
-404 LDAPFEI
+404 I
-411 VLPEGLRALD
+411 V
-421 ADTFSDCFYAANV
+421 
-434 TLPASLEIIPEGCF
+434 
-448 GRIPAE
+448 
-454 IDFPNGNPRYSCENG
+454 
-469 FLIDNTTQ
+469 
-477 TLLYT
+477 
-482 APSSHGTALPAVRR
+482 
-496 LGDWS
+496 
-501 LANWLW
+501 
-507 YDDDDPVLPDTLES
+507 
-521 VGSHIFYDCC
+521 
-531 VTRVTFP
+531 
-538 DGVTELSPYTFHS
+538 
-551 TDLQEVHLPASLRE
+551 
-565 IPDFCFWNCQLTAL
+565 
-579 TIPDGVTHIGAQ
+579 
-591 AFNGFTGEIIQAVTL
+591 
-606 PASVEFVGYRAF
+606 
-618 PDECDVTALNP
+618 
-629 QVHFETATEYA
+629 
-640 ERIPEYDWYGDE
+640 
-652 AADVLYS
+652 
-659 DGLFDYELSSR
+659 
-670 GAVLLDCSRF
+670 
-680 FNQPEVPDVLEIPS
+680 
-694 ELGGTP
+694 
-700 VVAIAANALNTS
+700 
-712 ESCADS
+712 
-718 LLFGIVLP
+718 P
-726 EGVQRVEADAFQ
+726 EGVRFMTSDAFLR
-738 CCHAATQISFPSTLT
+738 CHAATRISFPSTLDD
-753 MLAEGSF
+753 LPESSF
-760 FHVYAE
+760 YHVSAE

>member
-13 LPLTALAEDAESRR
+13 LPLTAWAEDAEIHR
-27 DGAFFYQIADGEAI
+27 DGAFFYQIADGEAT

-72 GYPVTSIGGGVF
+72 GCPVTSIGGGGF
-84 CSLDGCPVDAPF
+84 CSLDGCLVDAPF
-96 EVVLPEGLRTLDA
+96 EVVLPEGLRALDA
-109 YTFTECFYATKITLP
+109 DAFADCYYAAKVTLP
-124 ASLEI
+124 ATLEI
-129 IPEGCFDRVPA
+129 IPEGCFDRIEA

-151 SCENGFLINNTTQT
+151 SCENGFLIDRDTQT

-181 RRLGDWS
+181 RRLGDGS
-188 LSNYYLWYDDY
+188 LLNWLWYDDD

-213 VFYDCGVTRV
+213 IFYDCGVTRV
-223 TFPDGITELSPFTFS
+223 TFPDGITELSPYTFY
-238 CTALQEVHLP
+238 CTDLQEVHLP

-254 PDYCFWD
+254 PDYCFWN
-261 CHLTALTIPDGVTRI
+261 CQLTALTIPDGVTRI

-315 NPQVHFETATEYA
+315 NPQVHFETAAEYA
-328 ERIPEYD
+328 ERHPEYD
-335 WYGDEAAD
+335 WDSDEAAD

-361 LLDCSRFLN
+361 LLDCSRFL
-370 QPEVPD
+370 
-376 VLEIPAELGG
+376 
-386 YPVTSIGG
+386 
-394 WVFCSLDGCP
+394 
-404 LDAPFEI
+404 
-411 VLPEGLRALD
+411 
-421 ADTFSDCFYAANV
+421 
-434 TLPASLEIIPEGCF
+434 
-448 GRIPAE
+448 
-454 IDFPNGNPRYSCENG
+454 
-469 FLIDNTTQ
+469 
-477 TLLYT
+477 
-482 APSSHGTALPAVRR
+482 
-496 LGDWS
+496 
-501 LANWLW
+501 
-507 YDDDDPVLPDTLES
+507 
-521 VGSHIFYDCC
+521 
-531 VTRVTFP
+531 
-538 DGVTELSPYTFHS
+538 
-551 TDLQEVHLPASLRE
+551 
-565 IPDFCFWNCQLTAL
+565 
-579 TIPDGVTHIGAQ
+579 
-591 AFNGFTGEIIQAVTL
+591 
-606 PASVEFVGYRAF
+606 
-618 PDECDVTALNP
+618 
-629 QVHFETATEYA
+629 
-640 ERIPEYDWYGDE
+640 
-652 AADVLYS
+652 
-659 DGLFDYELSSR
+659 
-670 GAVLLDCSRF
+670 
-680 FNQPEVPDVLEIPS
+680 NQPEVPDVLEIPS

-787 TQTLLYAAPS
+787 MQTLLYAAPS

>member
-13 LPLTALAEDAESRR
+13 LPLTALAEDAESHR
-27 DGAFFYQIADGEAI
+27 DGVFFYQIADGEAI

-72 GYPVTSIGGGVF
+72 GYPVTSIGGWVF
-84 CSLDGCPVDAPF
+84 CSLDGSPVDAPF
-96 EVVLPEGLRTLDA
+96 EVVLPEGLRALDA
-109 YTFTECFYATKITLP
+109 DAFADCYYAAKVTLP
-124 ASLEI
+124 ATLEI
-129 IPEGCFDRVPA
+129 IPEDCFDRISA

-151 SCENGFLINNTTQT
+151 SCENGFLIDNTTQT

-171 SSHGIALPAV
+171 SSHGNPLPAV
-181 RRLGDWS
+181 RRLGDCS
-188 LSNYYLWYDDY
+188 LANWLWDDDD

-213 VFYDCGVTRV
+213 IFYDCGVTRV
-223 TFPDGITELSPFTFS
+223 TFPDGITELSPYTFY
-238 CTALQEVHLP
+238 CTDLQEVHLP

-254 PDYCFWD
+254 PDYCFWN
-261 CHLTALTIPDGVTRI
+261 CQLIALTIPDGVTRI

-361 LLDCSRFLN
+361 LLGCSRFLN

-386 YPVTSIGG
+386 YPVVGLGAYALCTYDFAGGRDFSI
-394 WVFCSLDGCP
+394 
-404 LDAPFEI
+404 I
-411 VLPEGLRALD
+411 V
-421 ADTFSDCFYAANV
+421 
-434 TLPASLEIIPEGCF
+434 
-448 GRIPAE
+448 
-454 IDFPNGNPRYSCENG
+454 
-469 FLIDNTTQ
+469 
-477 TLLYT
+477 
-482 APSSHGTALPAVRR
+482 
-496 LGDWS
+496 
-501 LANWLW
+501 
-507 YDDDDPVLPDTLES
+507 
-521 VGSHIFYDCC
+521 
-531 VTRVTFP
+531 
-538 DGVTELSPYTFHS
+538 
-551 TDLQEVHLPASLRE
+551 
-565 IPDFCFWNCQLTAL
+565 
-579 TIPDGVTHIGAQ
+579 
-591 AFNGFTGEIIQAVTL
+591 
-606 PASVEFVGYRAF
+606 
-618 PDECDVTALNP
+618 
-629 QVHFETATEYA
+629 
-640 ERIPEYDWYGDE
+640 
-652 AADVLYS
+652 
-659 DGLFDYELSSR
+659 
-670 GAVLLDCSRF
+670 
-680 FNQPEVPDVLEIPS
+680 
-694 ELGGTP
+694 
-700 VVAIAANALNTS
+700 
-712 ESCADS
+712 
-718 LLFGIVLP
+718 P
-726 EGVQRVEADAFQ
+726 EGVRFMTSDAFL
-738 CCHAATQISFPSTLT
+738 CCHAATRISFPSTLDD
-753 MLAEGSF
+753 LPESSF
-760 FHVYAE
+760 YHVSAE

-874 LRFPATLTEIPAY
+874 LRFPATLMEIPAY

>member
-1 MKKLLWVLILLL
+1 MKKLLWVLILLV
-13 LPLTALAEDAESRR
+13 LPLTALAEDAESHR
-27 DGAFFYQIADGEAI
+27 DGAFFYQIADGEAV

-72 GYPVTSIGGGVF
+72 GYPVTSIGGWVF
-84 CSLDGCPVDAPF
+84 CSLDGSPVDAPF
-96 EVVLPEGLRTLDA
+96 EVVLPEGLRALDA
-109 YTFTECFYATKITLP
+109 DAFADCYYAAKVTLP
-124 ASLEI
+124 ATLEI
-129 IPEGCFDRVPA
+129 IPEDCFDRISA

-151 SCENGFLINNTTQT
+151 SCENGFLIDNTTQT

-171 SSHGIALPAV
+171 SSHGNPLPAV
-181 RRLGDWS
+181 RRLGDCS
-188 LSNYYLWYDDY
+188 LANWLWDDDD

-213 VFYDCGVTRV
+213 IFYDCGVTRV
-223 TFPDGITELSPFTFS
+223 TFPDGITELSPYTFY
-238 CTALQEVHLP
+238 CTDLQEVHLP

-254 PDYCFWD
+254 PDYCFWN
-261 CHLTALTIPDGVTRI
+261 CQLIALTIPDGVTRI

-335 WYGDEAAD
+335 WYGGEAAD

-348 GLFDY
+348 GLFDC

-361 LLDCSRFLN
+361 LLGCSRFLN

-386 YPVTSIGG
+386 YPVVGLGAYALCTYDFAGGRDFSI
-394 WVFCSLDGCP
+394 
-404 LDAPFEI
+404 I
-411 VLPEGLRALD
+411 V
-421 ADTFSDCFYAANV
+421 
-434 TLPASLEIIPEGCF
+434 
-448 GRIPAE
+448 
-454 IDFPNGNPRYSCENG
+454 
-469 FLIDNTTQ
+469 
-477 TLLYT
+477 
-482 APSSHGTALPAVRR
+482 
-496 LGDWS
+496 
-501 LANWLW
+501 
-507 YDDDDPVLPDTLES
+507 
-521 VGSHIFYDCC
+521 
-531 VTRVTFP
+531 
-538 DGVTELSPYTFHS
+538 
-551 TDLQEVHLPASLRE
+551 
-565 IPDFCFWNCQLTAL
+565 
-579 TIPDGVTHIGAQ
+579 
-591 AFNGFTGEIIQAVTL
+591 
-606 PASVEFVGYRAF
+606 
-618 PDECDVTALNP
+618 
-629 QVHFETATEYA
+629 
-640 ERIPEYDWYGDE
+640 
-652 AADVLYS
+652 
-659 DGLFDYELSSR
+659 
-670 GAVLLDCSRF
+670 
-680 FNQPEVPDVLEIPS
+680 
-694 ELGGTP
+694 
-700 VVAIAANALNTS
+700 
-712 ESCADS
+712 
-718 LLFGIVLP
+718 P
-726 EGVQRVEADAFQ
+726 EGVRFMTSDAFL
-738 CCHAATQISFPSTLT
+738 CCHAATRISFPSTLDD
-753 MLAEGSF
+753 LPESSF
-760 FHVYAE
+760 YHVSAE

>member
-13 LPLTALAEDAESRR
+13 LPLTALAKDAESHR

-72 GYPVTSIGGGVF
+72 GYPVTSIGGWLF
-84 CSLDGCPVDAPF
+84 SSLDGCPVDAPF
-96 EVVLPEGLRTLDA
+96 EVVLPEGLRALDA
-109 YTFTECFYATKITLP
+109 DTFADCYYAAKVTLP
-124 ASLEI
+124 ATLEI
-129 IPEGCFDRVPA
+129 IPEDCFDRISA
-140 EIDFPNGNPRY
+140 EIEFPNGNPRY
-151 SCENGFLINNTTQT
+151 SCENGFLIDNTTQT

-171 SSHGIALPAV
+171 SSHGNPLPAV
-181 RRLGDWS
+181 RRLGDCS
-188 LSNYYLWYDDY
+188 LANWLWDDDD

-213 VFYDCGVTRV
+213 IFYDCGVTRV
-223 TFPDGITELSPFTFS
+223 TFPDGITELSPYTFY
-238 CTALQEVHLP
+238 CTDLQEVHLP

-254 PDYCFWD
+254 PDYCFWN
-261 CHLTALTIPDGVTRI
+261 CQLTALTIPDGVTRI

-335 WYGDEAAD
+335 WYGGEAAD

-361 LLDCSRFLN
+361 LLGCSRFLN

-386 YPVTSIGG
+386 YPVVGLGAYALCTYDFAGGRDFSI
-394 WVFCSLDGCP
+394 
-404 LDAPFEI
+404 I
-411 VLPEGLRALD
+411 V
-421 ADTFSDCFYAANV
+421 
-434 TLPASLEIIPEGCF
+434 
-448 GRIPAE
+448 
-454 IDFPNGNPRYSCENG
+454 
-469 FLIDNTTQ
+469 
-477 TLLYT
+477 
-482 APSSHGTALPAVRR
+482 
-496 LGDWS
+496 
-501 LANWLW
+501 
-507 YDDDDPVLPDTLES
+507 
-521 VGSHIFYDCC
+521 
-531 VTRVTFP
+531 
-538 DGVTELSPYTFHS
+538 
-551 TDLQEVHLPASLRE
+551 
-565 IPDFCFWNCQLTAL
+565 
-579 TIPDGVTHIGAQ
+579 
-591 AFNGFTGEIIQAVTL
+591 
-606 PASVEFVGYRAF
+606 
-618 PDECDVTALNP
+618 
-629 QVHFETATEYA
+629 
-640 ERIPEYDWYGDE
+640 
-652 AADVLYS
+652 
-659 DGLFDYELSSR
+659 
-670 GAVLLDCSRF
+670 
-680 FNQPEVPDVLEIPS
+680 
-694 ELGGTP
+694 
-700 VVAIAANALNTS
+700 
-712 ESCADS
+712 
-718 LLFGIVLP
+718 P
-726 EGVQRVEADAFQ
+726 EGVRFMTSDAFL
-738 CCHAATQISFPSTLT
+738 CCHAATRISFPSTLDD
-753 MLAEGSF
+753 LPESSF
-760 FHVYAE
+760 YHVSAE

>member
-1 MKKLLWVLILLL
+1 MKKLLLVLILLL

-27 DGAFFYQIADGEAI
+27 DGAFFYQIADGEAV

-72 GYPVTSIGGGVF
+72 GYPVTSIGGWVF
-84 CSLDGCPVDAPF
+84 CSLDGSPVDAPF
-96 EVVLPEGLRTLDA
+96 EVVLPEGLRALDA
-109 YTFTECFYATKITLP
+109 DAFADCYYAAKVTLP
-124 ASLEI
+124 ATLEI
-129 IPEGCFDRVPA
+129 IPEDCFDRISA
-140 EIDFPNGNPRY
+140 EIEFPNGNPRY
-151 SCENGFLINNTTQT
+151 SCENGFLIDNTTQT

-171 SSHGIALPAV
+171 SSHGNPLPAV
-181 RRLGDWS
+181 RRLGDCS
-188 LSNYYLWYDDY
+188 LANWLWDDDD

-213 VFYDCGVTRV
+213 IFYDCGVTRV
-223 TFPDGITELSPFTFS
+223 TFPDGITELSPYTFY
-238 CTALQEVHLP
+238 CTDLQEVHLP

-254 PDYCFWD
+254 PDYCFWN
-261 CHLTALTIPDGVTRI
+261 CQLIALTIPDGVTRI

-335 WYGDEAAD
+335 WYGGEAAD

-348 GLFDY
+348 GLFDC

-361 LLDCSRFLN
+361 LLGCSRFLN

-386 YPVTSIGG
+386 
-394 WVFCSLDGCP
+394 
-404 LDAPFEI
+404 
-411 VLPEGLRALD
+411 
-421 ADTFSDCFYAANV
+421 
-434 TLPASLEIIPEGCF
+434 
-448 GRIPAE
+448 
-454 IDFPNGNPRYSCENG
+454 
-469 FLIDNTTQ
+469 
-477 TLLYT
+477 
-482 APSSHGTALPAVRR
+482 
-496 LGDWS
+496 
-501 LANWLW
+501 
-507 YDDDDPVLPDTLES
+507 
-521 VGSHIFYDCC
+521 
-531 VTRVTFP
+531 
-538 DGVTELSPYTFHS
+538 
-551 TDLQEVHLPASLRE
+551 
-565 IPDFCFWNCQLTAL
+565 
-579 TIPDGVTHIGAQ
+579 
-591 AFNGFTGEIIQAVTL
+591 
-606 PASVEFVGYRAF
+606 
-618 PDECDVTALNP
+618 
-629 QVHFETATEYA
+629 
-640 ERIPEYDWYGDE
+640 
-652 AADVLYS
+652 
-659 DGLFDYELSSR
+659 
-670 GAVLLDCSRF
+670 
-680 FNQPEVPDVLEIPS
+680 
-694 ELGGTP
+694 TP

-712 ESCADS
+712 ESYADS

>member
-13 LPLTALAEDAESRR
+13 LPLTAWAEDAEIHR

-248 ASLREI
+248 AALREI

-315 NPQVHFETATEYA
+315 NPQVHFETAAEYA
-328 ERIPEYD
+328 ERRSEYD
-335 WYGDEAAD
+335 WDSDEAAD
-343 VLYSD
+343 ALYSD

-386 YPVTSIGG
+386 YPVTAIGG

-404 LDAPFEI
+404 VDAPFEV

-421 ADTFSDCFYAANV
+421 ADTFADCFYAANV

-482 APSSHGTALPAVRR
+482 APSSHGNPLPAVRR
-496 LGDWS
+496 LGDCS
-501 LANWLW
+501 LMNWLW
-507 YDDDDPVLPDTLES
+507 DDDDDPVLPDTLES
-521 VGSHIFYDCC
+521 VGSYIFYDCG

-538 DGVTELSPYTFHS
+538 DGITELSPYTFYC

-565 IPDFCFWNCQLTAL
+565 IPDYCFWNCQLIAL
-579 TIPDGVTHIGAQ
+579 TIPDGVTRIGAH
-591 AFNGFTGEIIQAVTL
+591 AVDWFTGEIIGAVTL

-629 QVHFETATEYA
+629 QVHFETAAEYA

-652 AADVLYS
+652 AADALYS

-680 FNQPEVPDVLEIPS
+680 LNQPEVPDVLEIPS

>member
-96 EVVLPEGLRTLDA
+96 EVVLPEGLRALDA
-109 YTFTECFYATKITLP
+109 DAFADCYYAAKVTLP
-124 ASLEI
+124 ATLEI
-129 IPEGCFDRVPA
+129 IPEDCFDRISA

-151 SCENGFLINNTTQT
+151 SCENGFLIDNTTQT

-171 SSHGIALPAV
+171 SSHGNPLPAV
-181 RRLGDWS
+181 RRLGDCS
-188 LSNYYLWYDDY
+188 LANWLWDDDD

-213 VFYDCGVTRV
+213 IFYDCGVTRV
-223 TFPDGITELSPFTFS
+223 TFPDGITELSPYTFY
-238 CTALQEVHLP
+238 CTDLQEVHLP

-254 PDYCFWD
+254 PDYCFWN
-261 CHLTALTIPDGVTRI
+261 CQLIALTIPDGVTRI

-310 DVTAL
+310 EVTAL

-376 VLEIPAELGG
+376 VLEIP
-386 YPVTSIGG
+386 
-394 WVFCSLDGCP
+394 
-404 LDAPFEI
+404 
-411 VLPEGLRALD
+411 
-421 ADTFSDCFYAANV
+421 
-434 TLPASLEIIPEGCF
+434 
-448 GRIPAE
+448 
-454 IDFPNGNPRYSCENG
+454 
-469 FLIDNTTQ
+469 
-477 TLLYT
+477 
-482 APSSHGTALPAVRR
+482 
-496 LGDWS
+496 
-501 LANWLW
+501 
-507 YDDDDPVLPDTLES
+507 
-521 VGSHIFYDCC
+521 
-531 VTRVTFP
+531 
-538 DGVTELSPYTFHS
+538 
-551 TDLQEVHLPASLRE
+551 
-565 IPDFCFWNCQLTAL
+565 
-579 TIPDGVTHIGAQ
+579 
-591 AFNGFTGEIIQAVTL
+591 
-606 PASVEFVGYRAF
+606 
-618 PDECDVTALNP
+618 
-629 QVHFETATEYA
+629 
-640 ERIPEYDWYGDE
+640 
-652 AADVLYS
+652 
-659 DGLFDYELSSR
+659 
-670 GAVLLDCSRF
+670 
-680 FNQPEVPDVLEIPS
+680 S

-726 EGVQRVEADAFQ
+726 EGVQRVEAGAFQ

-854 PDGVRELSDCSIYGC
+854 PDGVRELSDCSIYLSLIHIS
-869 WEIQL
+869 E
-874 LRFPATLTEIPAY
+874 P
-887 CVANC
+887 
-892 GLGAVEIP
+892 
-900 EGVTRIGEFAF
+900 TR
-911 YYYDWEQTELSAVT
+911 
-925 LPASVEFV
+925 P
-933 GFRAFPDECEITA
+933 
-946 LNPDTHFET
+946 
-955 EEEINQRNPD
+955 
-965 WAYRIP
+965 

>member
-13 LPLTALAEDAESRR
+13 LPLTALAEDAESHR
-27 DGAFFYQIADGEAI
+27 DGAFFYQIADGEAT

-57 FAEPPVSLEIPATLG
+57 FAEPQVSLEIPATLG
-72 GYPVTSIGGGVF
+72 GYPVTSIGGWVF
-84 CSLDGCPVDAPF
+84 CSLDGSPVDAPF
-96 EVVLPEGLRTLDA
+96 EVVLPEGLRALDA
-109 YTFTECFYATKITLP
+109 DAFADCYYAAKVTLP
-124 ASLEI
+124 ATLEI
-129 IPEGCFDRVPA
+129 IPEDCFDRISA

-151 SCENGFLINNTTQT
+151 SCENGFLIDNTTQT

-171 SSHGIALPAV
+171 SSHGNPLPAV
-181 RRLGDWS
+181 RRLGDCS
-188 LSNYYLWYDDY
+188 LANWLWDDDD

-213 VFYDCGVTRV
+213 IFYDCGVTRV
-223 TFPDGITELSPFTFS
+223 TFPDGITELSPYTFY
-238 CTALQEVHLP
+238 CTDLQEVHLP

-254 PDYCFWD
+254 PDYCFWN
-261 CHLTALTIPDGVTRI
+261 CQLIALTIPDGVTRI

-315 NPQVHFETATEYA
+315 NPLVHFETATEYA

-335 WYGDEAAD
+335 WYGGEAAD

-361 LLDCSRFLN
+361 LLGCSRFLN

-376 VLEIPAELGG
+376 VLEIPA
-386 YPVTSIGG
+386 
-394 WVFCSLDGCP
+394 
-404 LDAPFEI
+404 
-411 VLPEGLRALD
+411 
-421 ADTFSDCFYAANV
+421 
-434 TLPASLEIIPEGCF
+434 
-448 GRIPAE
+448 
-454 IDFPNGNPRYSCENG
+454 
-469 FLIDNTTQ
+469 
-477 TLLYT
+477 
-482 APSSHGTALPAVRR
+482 
-496 LGDWS
+496 
-501 LANWLW
+501 
-507 YDDDDPVLPDTLES
+507 
-521 VGSHIFYDCC
+521 
-531 VTRVTFP
+531 
-538 DGVTELSPYTFHS
+538 
-551 TDLQEVHLPASLRE
+551 
-565 IPDFCFWNCQLTAL
+565 
-579 TIPDGVTHIGAQ
+579 
-591 AFNGFTGEIIQAVTL
+591 
-606 PASVEFVGYRAF
+606 
-618 PDECDVTALNP
+618 
-629 QVHFETATEYA
+629 
-640 ERIPEYDWYGDE
+640 
-652 AADVLYS
+652 
-659 DGLFDYELSSR
+659 
-670 GAVLLDCSRF
+670 
-680 FNQPEVPDVLEIPS
+680 

-726 EGVQRVEADAFQ
+726 EGVQRVEAGAFQ

>member
-13 LPLTALAEDAESRR
+13 LPLTVLAEDAESHR
-27 DGAFFYQIADGEAI
+27 DGVFFYQIEGCEAV

-57 FAEPPVSLEIPATLG
+57 FAEPQVSLEIPATLG
-72 GYPVTSIGGGVF
+72 GYPVTSIGGWVF

-96 EVVLPEGLRTLDA
+96 EVVLPEGLRALDA
-109 YTFTECFYATKITLP
+109 DTFADCFYAANVTLP
-124 ASLEI
+124 ATLEI
-129 IPEGCFDRVPA
+129 IPEDCFDRISA

-151 SCENGFLINNTTQT
+151 SCENGFLIDNTTQT

-171 SSHGIALPAV
+171 SSHGNLLPAV
-181 RRLGDWS
+181 RRLGDCS
-188 LSNYYLWYDDY
+188 LANWLWDDDD

-213 VFYDCGVTRV
+213 IFYDCGVTRV
-223 TFPDGITELSPFTFS
+223 TFPDGITELSPYTFY
-238 CTALQEVHLP
+238 CTDLQEVHLP

-254 PDYCFWD
+254 PDYCFWN
-261 CHLTALTIPDGVTRI
+261 CQLTALTIPDGVTRI

-315 NPQVHFETATEYA
+315 NPQVHFETAAEYA

-361 LLDCSRFLN
+361 LLGCSRFLN

-386 YPVTSIGG
+386 YPVVGLGAYALCTYDFAGGRDFSI
-394 WVFCSLDGCP
+394 
-404 LDAPFEI
+404 I
-411 VLPEGLRALD
+411 V
-421 ADTFSDCFYAANV
+421 
-434 TLPASLEIIPEGCF
+434 
-448 GRIPAE
+448 
-454 IDFPNGNPRYSCENG
+454 
-469 FLIDNTTQ
+469 
-477 TLLYT
+477 
-482 APSSHGTALPAVRR
+482 
-496 LGDWS
+496 
-501 LANWLW
+501 
-507 YDDDDPVLPDTLES
+507 
-521 VGSHIFYDCC
+521 
-531 VTRVTFP
+531 
-538 DGVTELSPYTFHS
+538 
-551 TDLQEVHLPASLRE
+551 
-565 IPDFCFWNCQLTAL
+565 
-579 TIPDGVTHIGAQ
+579 
-591 AFNGFTGEIIQAVTL
+591 
-606 PASVEFVGYRAF
+606 
-618 PDECDVTALNP
+618 
-629 QVHFETATEYA
+629 
-640 ERIPEYDWYGDE
+640 
-652 AADVLYS
+652 
-659 DGLFDYELSSR
+659 
-670 GAVLLDCSRF
+670 
-680 FNQPEVPDVLEIPS
+680 
-694 ELGGTP
+694 
-700 VVAIAANALNTS
+700 
-712 ESCADS
+712 
-718 LLFGIVLP
+718 P
-726 EGVQRVEADAFQ
+726 EGVRFMTSDAFL
-738 CCHAATQISFPSTLT
+738 CCHAATRISFPSTLDD
-753 MLAEGSF
+753 LPESSF
-760 FHVYAE
+760 YHVSAE

>member
-27 DGAFFYQIADGEAI
+27 DGAFFYQIADGEAT

-57 FAEPPVSLEIPATLG
+57 FADPPVSLEIPATLG
-72 GYPVTSIGGGVF
+72 GCPVTAIGGWVF

-96 EVVLPEGLRTLDA
+96 EVVLPEGLR
-109 YTFTECFYATKITLP
+109 
-124 ASLEI
+124 
-129 IPEGCFDRVPA
+129 
-140 EIDFPNGNPRY
+140 
-151 SCENGFLINNTTQT
+151 
-165 LLYTAP
+165 
-171 SSHGIALPAV
+171 
-181 RRLGDWS
+181 
-188 LSNYYLWYDDY
+188 
-199 DPVLPDTLESVGSY
+199 
-213 VFYDCGVTRV
+213 
-223 TFPDGITELSPFTFS
+223 
-238 CTALQEVHLP
+238 
-248 ASLREI
+248 
-254 PDYCFWD
+254 
-261 CHLTALTIPDGVTRI
+261 
-276 GAHAVDWFTGEIIG
+276 
-290 AVTLPASVEFVG
+290 
-302 YRAFPDEC
+302 
-310 DVTAL
+310 
-315 NPQVHFETATEYA
+315 
-328 ERIPEYD
+328 
-335 WYGDEAAD
+335 
-343 VLYSD
+343 
-348 GLFDY
+348 
-353 ELSSRGAV
+353 
-361 LLDCSRFLN
+361 
-370 QPEVPD
+370 
-376 VLEIPAELGG
+376 
-386 YPVTSIGG
+386 
-394 WVFCSLDGCP
+394 
-404 LDAPFEI
+404 
-411 VLPEGLRALD
+411 ALD
-421 ADTFSDCFYAANV
+421 ADTFADCFYAANV

-454 IDFPNGNPRYSCENG
+454 IDFPNGNP
-469 FLIDNTTQ
+469 
-477 TLLYT
+477 
-482 APSSHGTALPAVRR
+482 LPAVRR
-496 LGDWS
+496 LGDCS
-501 LANWLW
+501 LMNWLW
-507 YDDDDPVLPDTLES
+507 DDDDDPVLPDTLES
-521 VGSHIFYDCC
+521 VGSYIFYDCG

-538 DGVTELSPYTFHS
+538 DGITELSPYTFYC

-565 IPDFCFWNCQLTAL
+565 IPDYCFWDCQLIAL
-579 TIPDGVTHIGAQ
+579 TIPDGVTRIGAH
-591 AFNGFTGEIIQAVTL
+591 AVDWFTGEIIGAVTL
-606 PASVEFVGYRAF
+606 PTSVEFVGYRAF

-629 QVHFETATEYA
+629 QVHFETAAEYA

-652 AADVLYS
+652 AADALYS

-809 GDSALDNWKPAGNEI
+809 GASALDNWKPAGNEI

>member
-13 LPLTALAEDAESRR
+13 LPLTALAEDAEIHR
-27 DGAFFYQIADGEAI
+27 DGVFFYQIADGEAT

-57 FAEPPVSLEIPATLG
+57 FAEPQVSLEIPATLG
-72 GYPVTSIGGGVF
+72 GYPVTSIGGWVF
-84 CSLDGCPVDAPF
+84 CSLDGSPVDAPF
-96 EVVLPEGLRTLDA
+96 EVVLPEGLRALDA
-109 YTFTECFYATKITLP
+109 DAFADCYYAAKVTLP
-124 ASLEI
+124 ATLEI
-129 IPEGCFDRVPA
+129 IPEDCFDRISA
-140 EIDFPNGNPRY
+140 EIEFPNGNPRY
-151 SCENGFLINNTTQT
+151 SCENGFLIDNTTQT

-171 SSHGIALPAV
+171 SSHGNPLPAV
-181 RRLGDWS
+181 RRLGDCS
-188 LSNYYLWYDDY
+188 LANWLWDDDD

-213 VFYDCGVTRV
+213 IFYDCGVTRV
-223 TFPDGITELSPFTFS
+223 TFPDGITELSPYTFY
-238 CTALQEVHLP
+238 CTDLQEVHLP

-254 PDYCFWD
+254 PDYCFWN
-261 CHLTALTIPDGVTRI
+261 CQLIALTIPDGVTRI

-335 WYGDEAAD
+335 WYGGEAAD

-361 LLDCSRFLN
+361 LLGCSRFLN

-376 VLEIPAELGG
+376 VLEIPATLGG
-386 YPVTSIGG
+386 YPVVGLGAYALCTYDFAGGRDFSI
-394 WVFCSLDGCP
+394 
-404 LDAPFEI
+404 I
-411 VLPEGLRALD
+411 V
-421 ADTFSDCFYAANV
+421 
-434 TLPASLEIIPEGCF
+434 
-448 GRIPAE
+448 
-454 IDFPNGNPRYSCENG
+454 
-469 FLIDNTTQ
+469 
-477 TLLYT
+477 
-482 APSSHGTALPAVRR
+482 
-496 LGDWS
+496 
-501 LANWLW
+501 
-507 YDDDDPVLPDTLES
+507 
-521 VGSHIFYDCC
+521 
-531 VTRVTFP
+531 
-538 DGVTELSPYTFHS
+538 
-551 TDLQEVHLPASLRE
+551 
-565 IPDFCFWNCQLTAL
+565 
-579 TIPDGVTHIGAQ
+579 
-591 AFNGFTGEIIQAVTL
+591 
-606 PASVEFVGYRAF
+606 
-618 PDECDVTALNP
+618 
-629 QVHFETATEYA
+629 
-640 ERIPEYDWYGDE
+640 
-652 AADVLYS
+652 
-659 DGLFDYELSSR
+659 
-670 GAVLLDCSRF
+670 
-680 FNQPEVPDVLEIPS
+680 
-694 ELGGTP
+694 
-700 VVAIAANALNTS
+700 
-712 ESCADS
+712 
-718 LLFGIVLP
+718 P
-726 EGVQRVEADAFQ
+726 EGVRFMTSDAFL
-738 CCHAATQISFPSTLT
+738 CCHAATRISFPSTLDD
-753 MLAEGSF
+753 LPESSF
-760 FHVYAE
+760 YHVSAE

>member
-13 LPLTALAEDAESRR
+13 LPLTALAEDAESHR
-27 DGAFFYQIADGEAI
+27 DGVFFYQIADGEAI

-72 GYPVTSIGGGVF
+72 GYPVTSIGGWVF
-84 CSLDGCPVDAPF
+84 CSLDGSPVDAPF
-96 EVVLPEGLRTLDA
+96 EVVLPEGLRALDA
-109 YTFTECFYATKITLP
+109 DAFADCYYAAKVTLP
-124 ASLEI
+124 ATLEI
-129 IPEGCFDRVPA
+129 IPEDCFDRISA

-151 SCENGFLINNTTQT
+151 SCENGFLIDNTTQT

-171 SSHGIALPAV
+171 SSHGNPLPAV
-181 RRLGDWS
+181 RRLGDCS
-188 LSNYYLWYDDY
+188 LANWLWDDDD

-213 VFYDCGVTRV
+213 IFYDCGVTRV
-223 TFPDGITELSPFTFS
+223 TFPDGITELSPYTFY
-238 CTALQEVHLP
+238 CTDLQEVHLP

-254 PDYCFWD
+254 PDYCFWN
-261 CHLTALTIPDGVTRI
+261 CQLIALTIPDGVTRI

-361 LLDCSRFLN
+361 LLGCSRFLN

-386 YPVTSIGG
+386 YPVVGLGAYALCTYDFAGGRDFSI
-394 WVFCSLDGCP
+394 
-404 LDAPFEI
+404 I
-411 VLPEGLRALD
+411 V
-421 ADTFSDCFYAANV
+421 
-434 TLPASLEIIPEGCF
+434 
-448 GRIPAE
+448 
-454 IDFPNGNPRYSCENG
+454 
-469 FLIDNTTQ
+469 
-477 TLLYT
+477 
-482 APSSHGTALPAVRR
+482 
-496 LGDWS
+496 
-501 LANWLW
+501 
-507 YDDDDPVLPDTLES
+507 
-521 VGSHIFYDCC
+521 
-531 VTRVTFP
+531 
-538 DGVTELSPYTFHS
+538 
-551 TDLQEVHLPASLRE
+551 
-565 IPDFCFWNCQLTAL
+565 
-579 TIPDGVTHIGAQ
+579 
-591 AFNGFTGEIIQAVTL
+591 
-606 PASVEFVGYRAF
+606 
-618 PDECDVTALNP
+618 
-629 QVHFETATEYA
+629 
-640 ERIPEYDWYGDE
+640 
-652 AADVLYS
+652 
-659 DGLFDYELSSR
+659 
-670 GAVLLDCSRF
+670 
-680 FNQPEVPDVLEIPS
+680 
-694 ELGGTP
+694 
-700 VVAIAANALNTS
+700 
-712 ESCADS
+712 
-718 LLFGIVLP
+718 P
-726 EGVQRVEADAFQ
+726 EGVRFMTSDAFL
-738 CCHAATQISFPSTLT
+738 CCHAATRISFPSTLDD
-753 MLAEGSF
+753 LPESSF
-760 FHVYAE
+760 YHVSAE

>member
-27 DGAFFYQIADGEAI
+27 DGAFFYQIADGEAV

-72 GYPVTSIGGGVF
+72 GYPVTSIGGWVF

-96 EVVLPEGLRTLDA
+96 EVVLPEGLRALDA
-109 YTFTECFYATKITLP
+109 DTFADCFYAANVTLP
-124 ASLEI
+124 ATLEI
-129 IPEGCFDRVPA
+129 IPEDCFDRISA
-140 EIDFPNGNPRY
+140 EIEFPNGNPRY
-151 SCENGFLINNTTQT
+151 SCENGFLIDNTTQT

-171 SSHGIALPAV
+171 SSHGNPLPAV
-181 RRLGDWS
+181 RRLGDCS
-188 LSNYYLWYDDY
+188 LANWLWDDDD

-213 VFYDCGVTRV
+213 IFYDCGVTRV
-223 TFPDGITELSPFTFS
+223 TFPDGITELSPYTFY
-238 CTALQEVHLP
+238 CTDLQEVHLP

-254 PDYCFWD
+254 PDYCFWN
-261 CHLTALTIPDGVTRI
+261 CQLIALTIPDGVTRI

-335 WYGDEAAD
+335 WYGGEAAD

-361 LLDCSRFLN
+361 LLGCSRFLN

-376 VLEIPAELGG
+376 VLEIPA
-386 YPVTSIGG
+386 
-394 WVFCSLDGCP
+394 
-404 LDAPFEI
+404 
-411 VLPEGLRALD
+411 
-421 ADTFSDCFYAANV
+421 
-434 TLPASLEIIPEGCF
+434 
-448 GRIPAE
+448 
-454 IDFPNGNPRYSCENG
+454 
-469 FLIDNTTQ
+469 
-477 TLLYT
+477 
-482 APSSHGTALPAVRR
+482 
-496 LGDWS
+496 
-501 LANWLW
+501 
-507 YDDDDPVLPDTLES
+507 
-521 VGSHIFYDCC
+521 
-531 VTRVTFP
+531 
-538 DGVTELSPYTFHS
+538 
-551 TDLQEVHLPASLRE
+551 
-565 IPDFCFWNCQLTAL
+565 
-579 TIPDGVTHIGAQ
+579 
-591 AFNGFTGEIIQAVTL
+591 
-606 PASVEFVGYRAF
+606 
-618 PDECDVTALNP
+618 
-629 QVHFETATEYA
+629 
-640 ERIPEYDWYGDE
+640 
-652 AADVLYS
+652 
-659 DGLFDYELSSR
+659 
-670 GAVLLDCSRF
+670 
-680 FNQPEVPDVLEIPS
+680 

-726 EGVQRVEADAFQ
+726 EGVQRVEAGAFQ

-887 CVANC
+887 CVANT

-911 YYYDWEQTELSAVT
+911 YYYDAAQTELSAVT
-925 LPASVEFV
+925 LPASVTFV
-933 GFRAFPDECEITA
+933 GYRAFPDGCEITA

>member
-1 MKKLLWVLILLL
+1 MGSEMCI
-13 LPLTALAEDAESRR
+13 R
-27 DGAFFYQIADGEAI
+27 D
-41 LTGCDWDAMQA
+41 
-52 DSLYM
+52 S
-57 FAEPPVSLEIPATLG
+57 
-72 GYPVTSIGGGVF
+72 
-84 CSLDGCPVDAPF
+84 
-96 EVVLPEGLRTLDA
+96 
-109 YTFTECFYATKITLP
+109 
-124 ASLEI
+124 
-129 IPEGCFDRVPA
+129 
-140 EIDFPNGNPRY
+140 
-151 SCENGFLINNTTQT
+151 
-165 LLYTAP
+165 
-171 SSHGIALPAV
+171 
-181 RRLGDWS
+181 
-188 LSNYYLWYDDY
+188 
-199 DPVLPDTLESVGSY
+199 
-213 VFYDCGVTRV
+213 

-315 NPQVHFETATEYA
+315 NPQVHFETAAEYA

-343 VLYSD
+343 ALYSD

-361 LLDCSRFLN
+361 LLGCSRFLN

-386 YPVTSIGG
+386 
-394 WVFCSLDGCP
+394 
-404 LDAPFEI
+404 
-411 VLPEGLRALD
+411 
-421 ADTFSDCFYAANV
+421 
-434 TLPASLEIIPEGCF
+434 
-448 GRIPAE
+448 
-454 IDFPNGNPRYSCENG
+454 
-469 FLIDNTTQ
+469 
-477 TLLYT
+477 
-482 APSSHGTALPAVRR
+482 
-496 LGDWS
+496 
-501 LANWLW
+501 
-507 YDDDDPVLPDTLES
+507 
-521 VGSHIFYDCC
+521 
-531 VTRVTFP
+531 
-538 DGVTELSPYTFHS
+538 
-551 TDLQEVHLPASLRE
+551 
-565 IPDFCFWNCQLTAL
+565 
-579 TIPDGVTHIGAQ
+579 
-591 AFNGFTGEIIQAVTL
+591 
-606 PASVEFVGYRAF
+606 
-618 PDECDVTALNP
+618 
-629 QVHFETATEYA
+629 
-640 ERIPEYDWYGDE
+640 
-652 AADVLYS
+652 
-659 DGLFDYELSSR
+659 
-670 GAVLLDCSRF
+670 
-680 FNQPEVPDVLEIPS
+680 
-694 ELGGTP
+694 TP

-712 ESCADS
+712 ESYADS

-824 RLPDTLESIGP
+824 CLPDTLESIGP

-933 GFRAFPDECEITA
+933 GYRAFPDECEITA

>member
-13 LPLTALAEDAESRR
+13 LPLTAWAEDAEIHR
-27 DGAFFYQIADGEAI
+27 DGAFFYQIADGEAT

-72 GYPVTSIGGGVF
+72 GYPVTSIGGWVF

-96 EVVLPEGLRTLDA
+96 EVVLPEGLRALDA
-109 YTFTECFYATKITLP
+109 DAFADCYYAAKVTLP
-124 ASLEI
+124 ATLEI
-129 IPEGCFDRVPA
+129 IPEGCFDRI
-140 EIDFPNGNPRY
+140 E
-151 SCENGFLINNTTQT
+151 
-165 LLYTAP
+165 
-171 SSHGIALPAV
+171 
-181 RRLGDWS
+181 
-188 LSNYYLWYDDY
+188 
-199 DPVLPDTLESVGSY
+199 
-213 VFYDCGVTRV
+213 
-223 TFPDGITELSPFTFS
+223 
-238 CTALQEVHLP
+238 
-248 ASLREI
+248 
-254 PDYCFWD
+254 
-261 CHLTALTIPDGVTRI
+261 
-276 GAHAVDWFTGEIIG
+276 
-290 AVTLPASVEFVG
+290 
-302 YRAFPDEC
+302 
-310 DVTAL
+310 
-315 NPQVHFETATEYA
+315 
-328 ERIPEYD
+328 
-335 WYGDEAAD
+335 
-343 VLYSD
+343 
-348 GLFDY
+348 
-353 ELSSRGAV
+353 
-361 LLDCSRFLN
+361 
-370 QPEVPD
+370 
-376 VLEIPAELGG
+376 
-386 YPVTSIGG
+386 
-394 WVFCSLDGCP
+394 
-404 LDAPFEI
+404 
-411 VLPEGLRALD
+411 
-421 ADTFSDCFYAANV
+421 
-434 TLPASLEIIPEGCF
+434 
-448 GRIPAE
+448 AE

-482 APSSHGTALPAVRR
+482 APSSRGTALPAVRR

-538 DGVTELSPYTFHS
+538 DGITELSPYTFHS
-551 TDLQEVHLPASLRE
+551 TDLQEVHLPASLLE
-565 IPDFCFWNCQLTAL
+565 IPDYCFWNCQLTAL
-579 TIPDGVTHIGAQ
+579 TIPDGVTRIGAH
-591 AFNGFTGEIIQAVTL
+591 AIDWFTGEIIGAVTL

-629 QVHFETATEYA
+629 QVHFETAAEYA

-652 AADVLYS
+652 AADALYS

-680 FNQPEVPDVLEIPS
+680 FNQPEVPDVLEIPAK
-694 ELGGTP
+694 LGGYP
-700 VVAIAANALNTS
+700 VVGLGAYALCTYDF
-712 ESCADS
+712 ADGRDFS
-718 LLFGIVLP
+718 IIVP
-726 EGVQRVEADAFQ
+726 EGVRFMTSDAFL
-738 CCHAATQISFPSTLT
+738 CCHDATRISFPSTLDD
-753 MLAEGSF
+753 LPEGSF
-760 FHVYAE
+760 YHVSAE
-766 IDFPNGNP
+766 IGFPNDNP

>member
-13 LPLTALAEDAESRR
+13 LPLTALAEDAEIHR
-27 DGAFFYQIADGEAI
+27 DGVFFYQIADGEAT

-57 FAEPPVSLEIPATLG
+57 FAEPQVSLEIPVTLG
-72 GYPVTSIGGGVF
+72 GYPVTSIGGWVF
-84 CSLDGCPVDAPF
+84 CSLDGSPVDAPF
-96 EVVLPEGLRTLDA
+96 EVVLPEGLRALDA
-109 YTFTECFYATKITLP
+109 DAFADCYYAAKVTLP
-124 ASLEI
+124 ATLEI
-129 IPEGCFDRVPA
+129 IPEDCFDRISA
-140 EIDFPNGNPRY
+140 EIEFPNGNPRY
-151 SCENGFLINNTTQT
+151 SCENGFLIDNTTQT

-171 SSHGIALPAV
+171 SSHGNPLPAV
-181 RRLGDWS
+181 RRLGDCS
-188 LSNYYLWYDDY
+188 LANWLWDDDD

-213 VFYDCGVTRV
+213 IFYDCGVTRV
-223 TFPDGITELSPFTFS
+223 TFPDGITELSPYTFY
-238 CTALQEVHLP
+238 CTDLQEVHLP

-254 PDYCFWD
+254 PDYCFWN
-261 CHLTALTIPDGVTRI
+261 CQLIALTIPDGVTRI

-335 WYGDEAAD
+335 WYGGEAAD

-361 LLDCSRFLN
+361 LLGCSRFLN

-376 VLEIPAELGG
+376 VLEIPATLGG
-386 YPVTSIGG
+386 YPVVGLGAYALCTYDFAGGRDFSI
-394 WVFCSLDGCP
+394 
-404 LDAPFEI
+404 I
-411 VLPEGLRALD
+411 V
-421 ADTFSDCFYAANV
+421 
-434 TLPASLEIIPEGCF
+434 
-448 GRIPAE
+448 
-454 IDFPNGNPRYSCENG
+454 
-469 FLIDNTTQ
+469 
-477 TLLYT
+477 
-482 APSSHGTALPAVRR
+482 
-496 LGDWS
+496 
-501 LANWLW
+501 
-507 YDDDDPVLPDTLES
+507 
-521 VGSHIFYDCC
+521 
-531 VTRVTFP
+531 
-538 DGVTELSPYTFHS
+538 
-551 TDLQEVHLPASLRE
+551 
-565 IPDFCFWNCQLTAL
+565 
-579 TIPDGVTHIGAQ
+579 
-591 AFNGFTGEIIQAVTL
+591 
-606 PASVEFVGYRAF
+606 
-618 PDECDVTALNP
+618 
-629 QVHFETATEYA
+629 
-640 ERIPEYDWYGDE
+640 
-652 AADVLYS
+652 
-659 DGLFDYELSSR
+659 
-670 GAVLLDCSRF
+670 
-680 FNQPEVPDVLEIPS
+680 
-694 ELGGTP
+694 
-700 VVAIAANALNTS
+700 
-712 ESCADS
+712 
-718 LLFGIVLP
+718 P
-726 EGVQRVEADAFQ
+726 EGVRFMTSDAFL
-738 CCHAATQISFPSTLT
+738 CCHAATRISFPSTLDD
-753 MLAEGSF
+753 LPESSF
-760 FHVYAE
+760 YHVSAE

>member
-27 DGAFFYQIADGEAI
+27 DGAFFYQIVDGEAI

-72 GYPVTSIGGGVF
+72 GYPVTSIGGWLF
-84 CSLDGCPVDAPF
+84 SSLDVCPVDAPF
-96 EVVLPEGLRTLDA
+96 EVVFPEGLRALDA
-109 YTFTECFYATKITLP
+109 DTFAECFYAVKVTLP
-124 ASLEI
+124 ATLEV
-129 IPEGCFDRVPA
+129 IPEGCFNQIEA

-151 SCENGFLINNTTQT
+151 SCENGFLIDNTTQT

-171 SSHGIALPAV
+171 SSHGNPLPAV
-181 RRLGDWS
+181 RRLGDCS
-188 LSNYYLWYDDY
+188 LMNWLWDDDD
-199 DPVLPDTLESVGSY
+199 DPVLPDTLESVGSCI
-213 VFYDCGVTRV
+213 FYDCGVTRV
-223 TFPDGITELSPFTFS
+223 TFPDGITELSPYTFY
-238 CTALQEVHLP
+238 CTDLQEVHLP

-254 PDYCFWD
+254 PDYCFWN
-261 CHLTALTIPDGVTRI
+261 CQLIALTIPDGVTRI

-335 WYGDEAAD
+335 WYGGEAAD

-361 LLDCSRFLN
+361 LLGCSRFLN

-376 VLEIPAELGG
+376 VLEIPA
-386 YPVTSIGG
+386 
-394 WVFCSLDGCP
+394 
-404 LDAPFEI
+404 
-411 VLPEGLRALD
+411 
-421 ADTFSDCFYAANV
+421 
-434 TLPASLEIIPEGCF
+434 
-448 GRIPAE
+448 
-454 IDFPNGNPRYSCENG
+454 
-469 FLIDNTTQ
+469 
-477 TLLYT
+477 
-482 APSSHGTALPAVRR
+482 
-496 LGDWS
+496 
-501 LANWLW
+501 
-507 YDDDDPVLPDTLES
+507 
-521 VGSHIFYDCC
+521 
-531 VTRVTFP
+531 
-538 DGVTELSPYTFHS
+538 
-551 TDLQEVHLPASLRE
+551 
-565 IPDFCFWNCQLTAL
+565 
-579 TIPDGVTHIGAQ
+579 
-591 AFNGFTGEIIQAVTL
+591 
-606 PASVEFVGYRAF
+606 
-618 PDECDVTALNP
+618 
-629 QVHFETATEYA
+629 
-640 ERIPEYDWYGDE
+640 
-652 AADVLYS
+652 
-659 DGLFDYELSSR
+659 
-670 GAVLLDCSRF
+670 
-680 FNQPEVPDVLEIPS
+680 

>member
-13 LPLTALAEDAESRR
+13 LPLTAWAEDAEIHR

-315 NPQVHFETATEYA
+315 NPQVHFETAAEYA
-328 ERIPEYD
+328 ERRSEYD
-335 WYGDEAAD
+335 WDSDEAAD
-343 VLYSD
+343 ALYSD

-386 YPVTSIGG
+386 YPVTAIGG

-404 LDAPFEI
+404 VDAPFEV

-421 ADTFSDCFYAANV
+421 ADTFADCFYAANV

-482 APSSHGTALPAVRR
+482 APSSHGNPLPAVRR
-496 LGDWS
+496 LGDCS
-501 LANWLW
+501 LMNWLW
-507 YDDDDPVLPDTLES
+507 DDDDDPVLPDTLES
-521 VGSHIFYDCC
+521 VGSYIFYDCG

-538 DGVTELSPYTFHS
+538 DGITELSPYTFYC

-565 IPDFCFWNCQLTAL
+565 IPDYCFWNCQLIAL
-579 TIPDGVTHIGAQ
+579 TIPDGVTRIGAH
-591 AFNGFTGEIIQAVTL
+591 AVDWFTGEIIGAVTL

-629 QVHFETATEYA
+629 QVHFETAAEYA

-652 AADVLYS
+652 AADALYS

-680 FNQPEVPDVLEIPS
+680 LNQPEVPDVLEIPS

-854 PDGVRELSDCSIYGC
+854 PDGVRELSDCSIYGY